1 MRNPAGASS
10 LISFSVIWDWKLRE
24 GSSDEDSL
32 AEVFDDRT
40 ALVPYFTGC
49 LRTLND
55 LDNVAAGYPK
65 LLATTLNHECISK
78 RLKEYKKIMGNSYA
92 GQLKSARFE
101 EALHNSIEAS
111 LRCSSVVPRP
121 IFSQLYLD
129 PDQPPFLPE
138 DVKPKVE
145 ELDKEL
151 VHRYTQNGSL
161 DFSNN
166 QTVNEMEDEEEDEDM
181 SDSSSPP
188 IPYSQKPAPEGSC
201 TTDGFCQAG
210 KDLRLISLCVEQI
223 DIPAG
228 FLLVGAKSP
237 NLPEHILVCAVDKRF
252 LPDDHG
258 KNALLGFSGNC
269 IGCGER
275 GFRYFTEFSNHIN
288 LKLTTQP
295 KKQKHLK
302 YYLVRSSQGVLSKG
316 PLICWKAASLPECRS
331 RQSSA
336 ASHSAKPNSSV
347 SPSTAPES
355 GRANGYK
362 SGFTQTDSSVFSPA
376 KSSSAVNISGTQ
388 DLSRNKNIV
397 KPLALSV
404 QLVGKTFAT
413 APLTL
418 RNCDVANGNS
428 SGGRNNVLSSTFSRP
443 MPHSTSPSPAC
454 FSVDQ
459 ASMSSSGPPKKRHR
473 GWSPGS
479 PVPPPGLVVPVPTI
493 RPLTRT
499 EPLLSVPVPQS
510 MLTGILQPQ
519 PIPAGETVIV
529 PENLLNNSGIRPVI
543 LIGYGTL
550 PYFYGNVGDIVV
562 SPLLVNCY
570 KIPQLE
576 NKDLDLLGLTGGQ
589 LLSVENMILLTIQY
603 LVRLGPD
610 QIPLREEFEQ
620 IMLKAM
626 QEFTLRERSLQMSGQ
641 CISVSP
647 GQLPWLARLITSV
660 SQDLVHVVVTQNSL
674 AEGISETLRSLNEM
688 KHQQRLPD
696 YVVAICAS
704 KNRGN
709 EFCVVVLGQY
719 QSRALAEGMLTTS
732 EFLKEI
738 SYELITGK
746 VSFLASH
753 FKNTSL
759 GDDLDKLLEKMQQQ
773 RGDNVVIP
781 FNGDVSEC
789 VSSQEAATMVSAQ
802 DSDLDIATFQIY
814 QPQLTVA
821 RKLLS
826 QVCAIADSGNQS
838 LDLGHFSK
846 VDFIVI
852 VPRSEV
858 LVQQT
863 LQRIRQSGVLVDL
876 GLEENGTAYQR
887 AEKYVVRLDNEI
899 QTKFEVF
906 MRRVKQNPYTLF
918 VLVHD
923 NAHIDLTSAISS
935 SLSHGEPSH
944 GLADRVINCREVTE
958 AFNLLVLQVSSFP
971 YALQTQ
977 QSRISSSNEVHWIQF
992 DNMEEM
998 GSEEKLYFGL
1008 NEYSKSLQWGITSP
1022 LLRCDENFEK
1032 MVNTLLERYP
1042 RLHSMVIRCY
1052 LLIQQYS
1059 EALMA
1064 LTTMASLRDHSTPE
1078 TLSIMDDLITAP
1090 GKNRNGCGHMLIIR
1104 VPSVQLAML
1113 ARERLQEVR
1122 DKLGLQY
1129 RFEILLGNP
1138 ASEFT
1143 VAKHFVTRLKAWRG
1157 NEQEDWVPRTYQDLE
1172 GLPCI
1177 VILTGKD
1184 TLGETFPRS
1193 LKYCDLRLI
1202 DSSYLTRTALEQEVG
1217 LACCYVSKGAIRG
1230 SIVALD
1236 LSEKEHEKANI
1247 SENDS
1252 DELLIDLE
1260 RPQSNSSA
1268 VTGTSGSIAENGVSS
1283 SSAVDKSQKQPVSL
1297 NFQNVAVS
1305 SVDEGTYPRSTAGET
1320 LKQECDSLGNQMA
1333 SSTTSK
1339 LSSSSVARTFRWPS
1353 QSVKECKTLHAALPR
1368 IVIMS
1373 KAAYCLLGSQKSGH
1387 LPSSSSLLP
1396 HADVSWL
1403 SSLRPLL
1410 PKDMNGEEQSLY
1422 YRQWTTARQHHVD
1435 YNNQSES
1442 AGLRSFHPRRLLL
1455 TGPPQVGKTGSY
1467 LQFLRILFRMLI
1479 RLLEV
1484 DVYDEE
1490 EINANST
1497 ESSEITQSSNDHWPD
1512 VEIFSKIT
1520 FDLSVHDTKYG
1531 SMSPVYT
1538 EQLSRVKQEASKETK
1553 VEEPRKR
1560 ETVSMML
1567 TKYSAYNTFHHCEQ
1581 CHQYMDINPAAQMTD
1596 STLHA
1601 FTFSSSM
1608 LGEEVQLHFI
1618 IPKSKENHF
1627 VFSKQGKH
1635 LESMRLPLVSDKQNL
1650 NAVKSPIFT
1659 PSSGRHEHG
1668 LLNLYHAM
1676 EGISH
1681 LHLLVVKEYEMPLYR
1696 KYWPNHIMLVLPGMF
1711 NNAGVGAAR
1720 FLIKE
1725 LSYHNLELERNR
1737 LEELG
1742 VKRQCVWP
1750 FIVVMDDSCV
1760 LWNIHSVQE
1769 QSSQSMEPG
1778 STSKNVSLKSV
1789 LQHIEATPK
1798 IVHYAIL
1805 GIQKWNSKLN
1815 SRGSK
1820 PPFSRCHV
1828 HDFILLNVDLTQ
1840 NVQYDLNRYFC
1851 EDVDFN
1857 LRTNSS
1863 GLLIC
1868 RFNNFSL
1875 MKKHIQVGGQKD
1887 FAIKPKI
1894 MVSESVAPII
1904 PLQYV
1909 CAPDSEHT
1917 LLAAPAQ
1924 FLLEKFLQHATY
1936 KLFPKAI
1943 HNFKNPVLAID
1954 CYLNIGPEVA
1964 ICYVSSRPHSI
1975 NVNCEGV
1982 YFSGLLLY
1990 LCDSFVGADLLK
2002 KFKFLKGATLCVI
2015 CQDRSSLRQ
2024 TIVRLE
2030 LEDEWQFRLRD
2041 EFQTANCIDDKPLYF
2056 LTGRHI

>member
-1 MRNPAGASS
+1 M
-10 LISFSVIWDWKLRE
+10 
-24 GSSDEDSL
+24 
-32 AEVFDDRT
+32 T
-40 ALVPYFTGC
+40 
-49 LRTLND
+49 
-55 LDNVAAGYPK
+55 
-65 LLATTLNHECISK
+65 
-78 RLKEYKKIMGNSYA
+78 MGNSYA

-111 LRCSSVVPRP
+111 LRCNSVVPRP

-129 PDQPPFLPE
+129 PEQPSF
-138 DVKPKVE
+138 
-145 ELDKEL
+145 
-151 VHRYTQNGSL
+151 SL
-161 DFSNN
+161 EGN
-166 QTVNEMEDEEEDEDM
+166 Q
-181 SDSSSPP
+181 
-188 IPYSQKPAPEGSC
+188 A
-201 TTDGFCQAG
+201 GFCQAG
-210 KDLRLISLCVEQI
+210 KDLRLVSLCMEQI

-269 IGCGER
+269 IGCGEK

-316 PLICWKAASLPECRS
+316 PLICWKGPFSLRASDATSGNNGGRTSVMSSTIS
-331 RQSSA
+331 RPI
-336 ASHSAKPNSSV
+336 SHSV
-347 SPSTAPES
+347 SPGPSCMS
-355 GRANGYK
+355 GE
-362 SGFTQTDSSVFSPA
+362 
-376 KSSSAVNISGTQ
+376 
-388 DLSRNKNIV
+388 
-397 KPLALSV
+397 
-404 QLVGKTFAT
+404 
-413 APLTL
+413 
-418 RNCDVANGNS
+418 
-428 SGGRNNVLSSTFSRP
+428 
-443 MPHSTSPSPAC
+443 
-454 FSVDQ
+454 Q
-459 ASMSSSGPPKKRHR
+459 ASMTSSGPPKKRHR

-479 PVPPPGLVVPVPTI
+479 PVPPPGLVVPVPAI
-493 RPLTRT
+493 RPLPRT
-499 EPLLSVPVPQS
+499 DPVLSVPVPQS

-529 PENLLNNSGIRPVI
+529 PENLLNNSGVRPVI

-576 NKDLDLLGLTGGQ
+576 NKDLDLFGLTGSQ
-589 LLSVENMILLTIQY
+589 LLSVENMIILTIQY

-610 QIPLREEFEQ
+610 KIPLREEFEQ

-626 QEFTLRERSLQMSGQ
+626 QEFTVREQSLQMSPQ
-641 CISVSP
+641 CISLSP
-647 GQLPWLARLITSV
+647 AQLPWLARLIASV
-660 SQDLVHVVVTQNSL
+660 SQDMVHVVVTQNSL
-674 AEGISETLRSLNEM
+674 AEGISETLRSLSEM
-688 KHQQRLPD
+688 KRQQRLPD
-696 YVVAICAS
+696 YVVTICTS
-704 KNRGN
+704 KIRGN

-719 QSRALAEGMLTTS
+719 QSRALAESMLTTS

-759 GDDLDKLLEKMQQQ
+759 GDELDKLLETMQQR

-781 FNGDVSEC
+781 FNGDVNEC
-789 VSSQEAATMVSAQ
+789 ISSQEAAAMVSTQ
-802 DSDLDIATFQIY
+802 ELDLDTETFQIY

-846 VDFIVI
+846 VDFIIV

-863 LQRIRQSGVLVDL
+863 IQRIRQSGVLVDL
-876 GLEENGTAYQR
+876 GLEENGVAYQR

-923 NAHIDLTSAISS
+923 NAHVDLTSAISS

-944 GLADRVINCREVTE
+944 GLADRVINCREVLE

-971 YALQTQ
+971 YALQTL

-992 DNMEEM
+992 SNMEDL
-998 GSEEKLYFGL
+998 SRDEKLYFGL
-1008 NEYSKSLQWGITSP
+1008 NEYGKSLQWGITSP
-1022 LLRCDENFEK
+1022 LLRCDETFEK
-1032 MVNTLLERYP
+1032 MVHTLLERYP

-1052 LLIQQYS
+1052 LLIQQYL

-1078 TLSIMDDLITAP
+1078 TLSIMDDIITSP
-1090 GKNRNGCGHMLIIR
+1090 GKDKSGRGHMLVIR
-1104 VPSVQLAML
+1104 IPSVQLAML
-1113 ARERLQEVR
+1113 AKERLQEAR

-1129 RFEILLGNP
+1129 RFEIILGNP
-1138 ASEFT
+1138 ASELI
-1143 VAKHFVTRLKAWRG
+1143 VAKHFVKRLKAWRG
-1157 NEQEDWVPRTYQDLE
+1157 NDREDWFPHTYQDLE

-1177 VILTGKD
+1177 VVLTGKD
-1184 TLGETFPRS
+1184 PLGETFPRS

-1217 LACCYVSKGAIRG
+1217 MACCYVSKDAIRG
-1230 SIVALD
+1230 PIVALD
-1236 LSEKEHEKANI
+1236 LSEKDQEKACI
-1247 SENDS
+1247 IENDA

-1283 SSAVDKSQKQPVSL
+1283 SSATEKSQKPPGSL
-1297 NFQNVAVS
+1297 SFQNVANS
-1305 SVDEGTYPRSTAGET
+1305 SVDEGFTAGET
-1320 LKQECDSLGNQMA
+1320 LKQECDSLGNQIA

-1339 LSSSSVARTFRWPS
+1339 LSTSSFPISQTFRWPS
-1353 QSVKECKTLHAALPR
+1353 QSMKECRGLHVALPR
-1368 IVIMS
+1368 VVILS
-1373 KAAYCLLGSQKSGH
+1373 KAAYCLLGSQKSGQP
-1387 LPSSSSLLP
+1387 PSSSSLLP
-1396 HADVSWL
+1396 HADVSWT

-1410 PKDMNGEEQSLY
+1410 HKDMTSEEQSLY
-1422 YRQWTTARQHHVD
+1422 YRQWTAARQHHAD
-1435 YNNQSES
+1435 YNNQSETAS
-1442 AGLRSFHPRRLLL
+1442 GRSFHPRRLLL

-1490 EINANST
+1490 AINTNHTKDNEIA
-1497 ESSEITQSSNDHWPD
+1497 QSSTDQWPD
-1512 VEIFSKIT
+1512 VEIISKT
-1520 FDLSVHDTKYG
+1520 PFDLSVHDPKYAF
-1531 SMSPVYT
+1531 MSPVYT
-1538 EQLSRVKQEASKETK
+1538 EQLQEPNKETK
-1553 VEEPRKR
+1553 AEKFRKR
-1560 ETVSMML
+1560 ITVSMML
-1567 TKYSAYNTFHHCEQ
+1567 TKYAAYNTFHHCEQ
-1581 CHQYMDINPAAQMTD
+1581 CHQYMDINPSAQVSD

-1608 LGEEVQLHFI
+1608 LGEEIQLHFI
-1618 IPKSKENHF
+1618 IPKSKESYF

-1635 LESMRLPLVSDKQNL
+1635 LESMRLPLVSDKNL

-1676 EGISH
+1676 EGVNH

-1750 FIVVMDDSCV
+1750 FIVVMDDTCV
-1760 LWNIHSVQE
+1760 LWNSHSIQE
-1769 QSSQSMEPG
+1769 QSSHSTDQG
-1778 STSKNVSLKSV
+1778 TTSKNVSLKSV

-1815 SRGSK
+1815 SRSPK
-1820 PPFSRCHV
+1820 APFSRCHI

-1868 RFNNFSL
+1868 CFNNFSL

-1894 MVSESVAPII
+1894 MVSESLTPIM

-1943 HNFKNPVLAID
+1943 HNFKNPVLVID
-1954 CYLNIGPEVA
+1954 CYLNIGTEVA
-1964 ICYVSSRPHSI
+1964 LCYISSRPHSV

-1982 YFSGLLLY
+1982 FFSGLLLY
-1990 LCDSFVGADLLK
+1990 LCDSFVGADFLK

-2041 EFQTANCIDDKPLYF
+2041 EFQTANSSDDKPLYF

>member
-1 MRNPAGASS
+1 
-10 LISFSVIWDWKLRE
+10 
-24 GSSDEDSL
+24 
-32 AEVFDDRT
+32 
-40 ALVPYFTGC
+40 
-49 LRTLND
+49 
-55 LDNVAAGYPK
+55 
-65 LLATTLNHECISK
+65 
-78 RLKEYKKIMGNSYA
+78 
-92 GQLKSARFE
+92 
-101 EALHNSIEAS
+101 
-111 LRCSSVVPRP
+111 
-121 IFSQLYLD
+121 
-129 PDQPPFLPE
+129 
-138 DVKPKVE
+138 VKPKVE
-145 ELDKEL
+145 DLDKDL

-166 QTVNEMEDEEEDEDM
+166 LTVNEMEDDEDDEEM
-181 SDSSSPP
+181 SDSNSPP

-210 KDLRLISLCVEQI
+210 KDLRLVSLCMEQI

-258 KNALLGFSGNC
+258 KNALLDRIKYMSSARISVKTKKKEEGKEFKNCIYRFSGNC

-302 YYLVRSSQGVLSKG
+302 YYL
-316 PLICWKAASLPECRS
+316 
-331 RQSSA
+331 
-336 ASHSAKPNSSV
+336 
-347 SPSTAPES
+347 
-355 GRANGYK
+355 
-362 SGFTQTDSSVFSPA
+362 
-376 KSSSAVNISGTQ
+376 
-388 DLSRNKNIV
+388 
-397 KPLALSV
+397 SV
-404 QLVGKTFAT
+404 QILRFE
-413 APLTL
+413 LT
-418 RNCDVANGNS
+418 
-428 SGGRNNVLSSTFSRP
+428 TK
-443 MPHSTSPSPAC
+443 C
-454 FSVDQ
+454 F
-459 ASMSSSGPPKKRHR
+459 
-473 GWSPGS
+473 
-479 PVPPPGLVVPVPTI
+479 
-493 RPLTRT
+493 
-499 EPLLSVPVPQS
+499 
-510 MLTGILQPQ
+510 
-519 PIPAGETVIV
+519 
-529 PENLLNNSGIRPVI
+529 
-543 LIGYGTL
+543 
-550 PYFYGNVGDIVV
+550 GNVTTLACDKAIA
-562 SPLLVNCY
+562 
-570 KIPQLE
+570 
-576 NKDLDLLGLTGGQ
+576 TGQ
-589 LLSVENMILLTIQY
+589 
-603 LVRLGPD
+603 
-610 QIPLREEFEQ
+610 
-620 IMLKAM
+620 
-626 QEFTLRERSLQMSGQ
+626 
-641 CISVSP
+641 
-647 GQLPWLARLITSV
+647 
-660 SQDLVHVVVTQNSL
+660 H
-674 AEGISETLRSLNEM
+674 
-688 KHQQRLPD
+688 
-696 YVVAICAS
+696 
-704 KNRGN
+704 
-709 EFCVVVLGQY
+709 
-719 QSRALAEGMLTTS
+719 QSRALAESMLTTS

-753 FKNTSL
+753 FKTTSL
-759 GDDLDKLLEKMQQQ
+759 GDDLDKLLEKMQQR
-773 RGDNVVIP
+773 RGDSVVTP
-781 FNGDVSEC
+781 FNGDLNEC
-789 VSSQEAATMVSAQ
+789 VSPQEAAAMIPTQNLGNVTRGQ
-802 DSDLDIATFQIY
+802 KEETNLDNEPFQIY

-826 QVCAIADSGNQS
+826 QVCAIADSGSQS

-846 VDFIVI
+846 VDFIII

-863 LQRIRQSGVLVDL
+863 LQRIRQSGYLLKRDSQGVLVDL

-923 NAHIDLTSAISS
+923 NSHVELTSVISG
-935 SLSHGEPSH
+935 SLSHGEPGH
-944 GLADRVINCREVTE
+944 GLADRVINCREVLE
-958 AFNLLVLQVSSFP
+958 AFNLLVLQVTSCP
-971 YALQTQ
+971 YTLQTQ
-977 QSRISSSNEVHWIQF
+977 QSRISANNEVHWIQL
-992 DNMEEM
+992 DSTEDM
-998 GSEEKLYFGL
+998 SCKEKLYFGM

-1022 LLRCDENFEK
+1022 LLRCDETFEK

-1042 RLHSMVIRCY
+1042 RLHSMVVRCY

-1078 TLSIMDDLITAP
+1078 TLSIVDDLLSCP
-1090 GKNRNGCGHMLIIR
+1090 GKNKSGRGHMLILR

-1113 ARERLQEVR
+1113 AKERLQEVR

-1129 RFEILLGNP
+1129 RFEIILGNP
-1138 ASEFT
+1138 ASELS
-1143 VAKHFVTRLKAWRG
+1143 VAAHFVARLKTWRG
-1157 NEQEDWVPRTYQDLE
+1157 NEAEEWTPRTYEDLE

-1184 TLGETFPRS
+1184 PLGETFPRS

-1217 LACCYVSKGAIRG
+1217 LACCYVSKEVIRG
-1230 SIVALD
+1230 PTAALD
-1236 LSEKEHEKANI
+1236 LSGKEQERAAVG
-1247 SENDS
+1247 ENGAE
-1252 DELLIDLE
+1252 ELLMDLE

-1268 VTGTSGSIAENGVSS
+1268 VTGTSGSIMENGVSS
-1283 SSAVDKSQKQPVSL
+1283 SSTADKSQKQPLTPSFRSPA
-1297 NFQNVAVS
+1297 N
-1305 SVDEGTYPRSTAGET
+1305 SVGLDEGVSAGLAGAGET
-1320 LKQECDSLGNQMA
+1320 LKQECDSLGPQMA
-1333 SSTTSK
+1333 SSSTTSK
-1339 LSSSSVARTFRWPS
+1339 PSSFSSGPGAPRWPG
-1353 QSVKECKTLHAALPR
+1353 QPGPGFRGAHAALPPV
-1368 IVIMS
+1368 VILS
-1373 KAAYCLLGSQKSGH
+1373 KAAYSLLGSRRGGK
-1387 LPSSSSLLP
+1387 LPASAALLP
-1396 HADVSWL
+1396 HPDVAWASP
-1403 SSLRPLL
+1403 LRPLL
-1410 PKDMNGEEQSLY
+1410 PGHASAEEQSLY
-1422 YRQWTTARQHHVD
+1422 YRRWTAARPHHAD
-1435 YNNQSES
+1435 HGNQADPASG
-1442 AGLRSFHPRRLLL
+1442 ARPCHPRRLLL

-1484 DVYDEE
+1484 DVYDEA
-1490 EINANST
+1490 EINTDHS
-1497 ESSEITQSSNDHWPD
+1497 ESSEVSQSEGEPWPD
-1512 VEIFSKIT
+1512 IESFSKMP
-1520 FDLSVHDTKYG
+1520 FDVSVHDPKY
-1531 SMSPVYT
+1531 SLMSLVYT
-1538 EQLSRVKQEASKETK
+1538 EKLAGVKQEAIKESK

-1560 ETVSMML
+1560 EAVSMML
-1567 TKYSAYNTFHHCEQ
+1567 TKYAAYNTFHHCEQ
-1581 CHQYMDINPAAQMTD
+1581 CHQYMDFTSASQMSD

-1608 LGEEVQLHFI
+1608 LGEEVQLYFI
-1618 IPKSKENHF
+1618 IPKSKESHF
-1627 VFSKQGKH
+1627 IFSKQGKH

-1668 LLNLYHAM
+1668 LLNLFHAM

-1769 QSSQSMEPG
+1769 QSSQPMETG
-1778 STSKNVSLKSV
+1778 VSSKNVSLKSV

-1798 IVHYAIL
+1798 IIHYAIL
-1805 GIQKWNSKLN
+1805 GVQKWSSKLT
-1815 SRGSK
+1815 SQSLK
-1820 PPFSRCHV
+1820 APFSRCHV
-1828 HDFILLNVDLTQ
+1828 HDFILLNIDLTQ
-1840 NVQYDLNRYFC
+1840 NVQYDFNRYFC

-1875 MKKHIQVGGQKD
+1875 MKKHVQVGGQRD
-1887 FAIKPKI
+1887 FVIKPKI
-1894 MVSESVAPII
+1894 MVSESLAPIL

-1924 FLLEKFLQHATY
+1924 FLLEKFLQHASY

-1943 HNFKNPVLAID
+1943 HNFRSPVLAID

-1964 ICYVSSRPHSI
+1964 ICYVSSRPHSS

-1982 YFSGLLLY
+1982 CFSGLLLY

-2041 EFQTANCIDDKPLYF
+2041 EFQTANSADDKPLYF
-2056 LTGRHI
+2056 LTGRHV

>member
-1 MRNPAGASS
+1 
-10 LISFSVIWDWKLRE
+10 
-24 GSSDEDSL
+24 
-32 AEVFDDRT
+32 
-40 ALVPYFTGC
+40 
-49 LRTLND
+49 
-55 LDNVAAGYPK
+55 
-65 LLATTLNHECISK
+65 
-78 RLKEYKKIMGNSYA
+78 MGNSYA
-92 GQLKSARFE
+92 GQLKSAQFE

-129 PDQPPFLPE
+129 PDQHPFSSA

-145 ELDKEL
+145 DLDKDL

-166 QTVNEMEDEEEDEDM
+166 LTVNEMEDDEDDEEM
-181 SDSSSPP
+181 SDSNSPP

-210 KDLRLISLCVEQI
+210 KDLRLVSLCMEQI

-316 PLICWKAASLPECRS
+316 PLICWKECRS

-336 ASHSAKPNSSV
+336 TCHSMKPNSSV
-347 SPSTAPES
+347 LSTVTPEN
-355 GRANGYK
+355 GTTNGYK
-362 SGFTQTDSSVFSPA
+362 SGFIQTDSPILSPA
-376 KSSSAVNISGTQ
+376 NSAINLSGAQ
-388 DLSRNKNIV
+388 DLTRNKNVV
-397 KPLALSV
+397 KPLALSLQV
-404 QLVGKTFAT
+404 VGKTFA
-413 APLTL
+413 A
-418 RNCDVANGNS
+418 DAANGNS
-428 SGGRNNVLSSTFSRP
+428 SHGGKSSASSSTPARP
-443 MPHSTSPSPAC
+443 GNYSLSPRPSYA
-454 FSVDQ
+454 SGDQ
-459 ASMSSSGPPKKRHR
+459 ATMFISGPPKKRHR
-473 GWSPGS
+473 GWYPGS
-479 PVPPPGLVVPVPTI
+479 PVPQPGLVVPVPTV
-493 RPLTRT
+493 RPLSRS
-499 EPLLSVPVPQS
+499 ESLLSAPVPQTP
-510 MLTGILQPQ
+510 LTGILQPR

-529 PENLLNNSGIRPVI
+529 PENLLTNSGVRPVI

-576 NKDLDLLGLTGGQ
+576 NKDLEHLGLTGSQ

-626 QEFTLRERSLQMSGQ
+626 QEFTLRERALQMGAQ
-641 CISVSP
+641 CAPVSP
-647 GQLPWLARLITSV
+647 GQLPWLARLIASV
-660 SQDLVHVVVTQNSL
+660 SQDLVHVIVTQNSL
-674 AEGISETLRSLNEM
+674 AEGISETLRTLSEM
-688 KHQQRLPD
+688 RHYQRLPD

-704 KNRGN
+704 KIRGN
-709 EFCVVVLGQY
+709 EFCVVVLGQH
-719 QSRALAEGMLTTS
+719 QSRALAESMLTTS

-753 FKNTSL
+753 FKTTSL
-759 GDDLDKLLEKMQQQ
+759 GDDLDKLLDKMQQR
-773 RGDNVVIP
+773 RGESVVTP
-781 FNGDVSEC
+781 FNGDLHEC
-789 VSSQEAATMVSAQ
+789 VSAQEAAAMIPTQ
-802 DSDLDIATFQIY
+802 NLDLDIETFQIY

-826 QVCAIADSGNQS
+826 QVCAIADSGSQS

-846 VDFIVI
+846 VDFIII

-923 NAHIDLTSAISS
+923 NSHVELTSVISG

-944 GLADRVINCREVTE
+944 GLADRVINCREVLE

-971 YALQTQ
+971 YTLQTQ
-977 QSRISSSNEVHWIQF
+977 QSRISSSNEVHWIQL
-992 DNMEEM
+992 DNMEDM
-998 GSEEKLYFGL
+998 SCEEKLYFGL

-1022 LLRCDENFEK
+1022 LLRCDETFEK

-1042 RLHSMVIRCY
+1042 RLHSMVVRCY

-1078 TLSIMDDLITAP
+1078 TLSIMDDLISSP
-1090 GKNRNGCGHMLIIR
+1090 GKTRSGRGHMLIIR

-1113 ARERLQEVR
+1113 AKERLQEVR

-1129 RFEILLGNP
+1129 RFEIILGNP
-1138 ASEFT
+1138 ASELS
-1143 VAKHFVTRLKAWRG
+1143 VATHFVARLKTWRG
-1157 NEQEDWVPRTYQDLE
+1157 NEPEEWTPRTYQDLE

-1184 TLGETFPRS
+1184 PLGETFPRS

-1217 LACCYVSKGAIRG
+1217 LACCYVSKEVIRG
-1230 SIVALD
+1230 PAVALD
-1236 LSEKEHEKANI
+1236 LSGKEQERATT

-1268 VTGTSGSIAENGVSS
+1268 VTGTSGSIMENGVSS
-1283 SSAVDKSQKQPVSL
+1283 SSAADRSQKLSL
-1297 NFQNVAVS
+1297 TPSFQSPANS
-1305 SVDEGTYPRSTAGET
+1305 MGLDEGVSAGTGGAGET
-1320 LKQECDSLGNQMA
+1320 LKQECDSLGPQMA

-1339 LSSSSVARTFRWPS
+1339 PSSSSSSSSGPRALSWPG
-1353 QSVKECKTLHAALPR
+1353 QLPQGCRGLHAALPP
-1368 IVIMS
+1368 IVILS
-1373 KAAYCLLGSQKSGH
+1373 KAAYSLLGSQRGGK
-1387 LPSSSSLLP
+1387 PPASSSLLP
-1396 HADVSWL
+1396 HADVAWV

-1410 PKDMNGEEQSLY
+1410 HKDMSSEEQSLY
-1422 YRQWTTARQHHVD
+1422 YRQWTSARQHHAD
-1435 YNNQSES
+1435 FSNQPDPASG
-1442 AGLRSFHPRRLLL
+1442 ARACHPRRLLL

-1484 DVYDEE
+1484 DVYDEG
-1490 EINANST
+1490 EINADH
-1497 ESSEITQSSNDHWPD
+1497 SECSGVSQAEGEPWPD
-1512 VEIFSKIT
+1512 IESFSKMP
-1520 FDLSVHDTKYG
+1520 FDVSVHDPKY
-1531 SMSPVYT
+1531 SLMSLVYT
-1538 EQLSRVKQEASKETK
+1538 EKLAGVKQEAIKDSK

-1560 ETVSMML
+1560 GTVSMML
-1567 TKYSAYNTFHHCEQ
+1567 TKYAAYNTFHHCEQ
-1581 CHQYMDINPAAQMTD
+1581 CHQYMDCTSASQMSD

-1608 LGEEVQLHFI
+1608 LGEEVQLYFI
-1618 IPKSKENHF
+1618 IPKSKESHF

-1668 LLNLYHAM
+1668 LLNLFHAM

-1760 LWNIHSVQE
+1760 LWNIHSVQD
-1769 QSSQSMEPG
+1769 QTSQPMEAG
-1778 STSKNVSLKSV
+1778 VSSKNVSLKSV

-1798 IVHYAIL
+1798 IIHYAIL
-1805 GIQKWNSKLN
+1805 GIQKWSSKLT
-1815 SRGSK
+1815 SQSLK
-1820 PPFSRCHV
+1820 APFSRCHV
-1828 HDFILLNVDLTQ
+1828 HDFILLNIDLTQ
-1840 NVQYDLNRYFC
+1840 NVQYDFNRYFC

-1875 MKKHIQVGGQKD
+1875 MKKHVQVGGQRD
-1887 FAIKPKI
+1887 FIIKPKI
-1894 MVSESVAPII
+1894 MVSESLAPIL

-1924 FLLEKFLQHATY
+1924 FLLEKFLQHASY

-1943 HNFKNPVLAID
+1943 HNFKSPVLAID

-1964 ICYVSSRPHSI
+1964 ICYISSRPHSS

-1982 YFSGLLLY
+1982 FFSGLLLY

-2041 EFQTANCIDDKPLYF
+2041 EFQTANSSDDKPLYF
-2056 LTGRHI
+2056 LTGRHV

>member
-1 MRNPAGASS
+1 
-10 LISFSVIWDWKLRE
+10 
-24 GSSDEDSL
+24 
-32 AEVFDDRT
+32 
-40 ALVPYFTGC
+40 
-49 LRTLND
+49 
-55 LDNVAAGYPK
+55 
-65 LLATTLNHECISK
+65 
-78 RLKEYKKIMGNSYA
+78 MGNSYA

-129 PDQPPFLPE
+129 PDQHPFSSA

-145 ELDKEL
+145 DLDKDL

-166 QTVNEMEDEEEDEDM
+166 LTANEMEDDEDDEEM
-181 SDSSSPP
+181 SDSNSPP

-210 KDLRLISLCVEQI
+210 KDLRLVSLCMEQI

-316 PLICWKAASLPECRS
+316 PLICWKECRS

-336 ASHSAKPNSSV
+336 SCHSTKPNSSV
-347 SPSTAPES
+347 SSTVTPEN
-355 GRANGYK
+355 GTTNGYK
-362 SGFTQTDSSVFSPA
+362 SGFTQTDSPILSPA
-376 KSSSAVNISGTQ
+376 NSAINLSGAQ
-388 DLSRNKNIV
+388 DLTRNKNDV
-397 KPLALSV
+397 KPLALSLQV
-404 QLVGKTFAT
+404 VGKTFA
-413 APLTL
+413 A
-418 RNCDVANGNS
+418 DAANGNS
-428 SGGRNNVLSSTFSRP
+428 SHGGKSSTSSSMPARP
-443 MPHSTSPSPAC
+443 GNYSLSPRPSYA
-454 FSVDQ
+454 SGDQ
-459 ASMSSSGPPKKRHR
+459 ATMFTSGPPKKRHR
-473 GWSPGS
+473 GWYPGS
-479 PVPPPGLVVPVPTI
+479 PVPQPGLVVPVPTV
-493 RPLTRT
+493 RPLSRN
-499 EPLLSVPVPQS
+499 EPLLSAPVPQTP
-510 MLTGILQPQ
+510 LTGILQPR

-529 PENLLNNSGIRPVI
+529 PENLLSNSGVRPVI

-576 NKDLDLLGLTGGQ
+576 NKDLEQLGLTGSQ

-626 QEFTLRERSLQMSGQ
+626 QEFTLRERALQIGAP
-641 CISVSP
+641 CTPVSP
-647 GQLPWLARLITSV
+647 GQLPWLARLIASV
-660 SQDLVHVVVTQNSL
+660 SQDLVHVIVTQNSL
-674 AEGISETLRSLNEM
+674 AEGISETLRALSEM
-688 KHQQRLPD
+688 RHYQRLPD

-704 KNRGN
+704 KIRGN
-709 EFCVVVLGQY
+709 EFCVVVLGQH
-719 QSRALAEGMLTTS
+719 QSRALAESMLTTS

-753 FKNTSL
+753 FKTTSL
-759 GDDLDKLLEKMQQQ
+759 GDDLDKLLEKMQQR
-773 RGDNVVIP
+773 RGDSVVTP
-781 FNGDVSEC
+781 FNGDLNEC
-789 VSSQEAATMVSAQ
+789 VSPEEAAAMVPTQ
-802 DSDLDIATFQIY
+802 NLDLENETFQIY

-826 QVCAIADSGNQS
+826 QVCAIADSGSQS

-846 VDFIVI
+846 VDFIII

-876 GLEENGTAYQR
+876 GLEENAHQR

-923 NAHIDLTSAISS
+923 NSHVELTSVISG

-944 GLADRVINCREVTE
+944 GLADRVINCREVLE

-971 YALQTQ
+971 YTLQTQ
-977 QSRISSSNEVHWIQF
+977 QSRISSSNEVHWIQL
-992 DNMEEM
+992 DTLEDV
-998 GSEEKLYFGL
+998 GCEEKLYFGL
-1008 NEYSKSLQWGITSP
+1008 NEYSKSLQWGVTSP
-1022 LLRCDENFEK
+1022 LLRCDETFEK

-1042 RLHSMVIRCY
+1042 RLHSMVVRCY

-1078 TLSIMDDLITAP
+1078 TLSIMDDLISSP
-1090 GKNRNGCGHMLIIR
+1090 GKNKSGRGHMLIIR

-1113 ARERLQEVR
+1113 AKERLQEVR

-1129 RFEILLGNP
+1129 RFEIILGNP
-1138 ASEFT
+1138 ASELN
-1143 VAKHFVTRLKAWRG
+1143 VATHFVARLKTWRG
-1157 NEQEDWVPRTYQDLE
+1157 NEPEEWIPRTYQDLE

-1184 TLGETFPRS
+1184 PLGETFPRS

-1217 LACCYVSKGAIRG
+1217 LACCYVSKEVIRG
-1230 SIVALD
+1230 PTVALD
-1236 LSEKEHEKANI
+1236 LSGKEQERAI
-1247 SENDS
+1247 VSENDS

-1268 VTGTSGSIAENGVSS
+1268 VTGTSGSIMENGVSS
-1283 SSAVDKSQKQPVSL
+1283 SSTADRSQKQSL
-1297 NFQNVAVS
+1297 TPSFQSPAT
-1305 SVDEGTYPRSTAGET
+1305 SVGLDEGVSAGIAGAGET
-1320 LKQECDSLGNQMA
+1320 LKQECDSLGPQMA

-1339 LSSSSVARTFRWPS
+1339 PSSSSSGPRTLPWPRHP
-1353 QSVKECKTLHAALPR
+1353 VRGCRGLHTALPP
-1368 IVIMS
+1368 IVILS
-1373 KAAYCLLGSQKSGH
+1373 KAAYSLLGSQKGGK

-1396 HADVSWL
+1396 HADVAWV
-1403 SSLRPLL
+1403 SSLRPFLH
-1410 PKDMNGEEQSLY
+1410 KDMSSEEQSLY
-1422 YRQWTTARQHHVD
+1422 YRQWTSARQHHAD
-1435 YNNQSES
+1435 HSNQPDPASG
-1442 AGLRSFHPRRLLL
+1442 ARTFHPRRLLL

-1490 EINANST
+1490 EINT
-1497 ESSEITQSSNDHWPD
+1497 DHGESSEVSQSEGEPWPD
-1512 VEIFSKIT
+1512 IESFSKMP
-1520 FDLSVHDTKYG
+1520 FDVSVHDPKY
-1531 SMSPVYT
+1531 SLMSLVYT
-1538 EQLSRVKQEASKETK
+1538 EKLAGVKQEVIKEYK
-1553 VEEPRKR
+1553 VEEPKKR

-1567 TKYSAYNTFHHCEQ
+1567 TKYAAYNTFHHCEQ
-1581 CHQYMDINPAAQMTD
+1581 CHQYMDFTSASQMSD

-1608 LGEEVQLHFI
+1608 LGEEVQLYFI
-1618 IPKSKENHF
+1618 IPKSKESHF

-1635 LESMRLPLVSDKQNL
+1635 LESMRLPLVSDKNL

-1668 LLNLYHAM
+1668 LLNLFHAM

-1769 QSSQSMEPG
+1769 QTSQTMEAG
-1778 STSKNVSLKSV
+1778 ISSKNVSLKSV

-1798 IVHYAIL
+1798 IIHYAIL
-1805 GIQKWNSKLN
+1805 GIRKWSSKLT
-1815 SRGSK
+1815 SQSLK
-1820 PPFSRCHV
+1820 APFSRCHV
-1828 HDFILLNVDLTQ
+1828 HDFILLNIDLTQ
-1840 NVQYDLNRYFC
+1840 NVQYDFNRYFC

-1875 MKKHIQVGGQKD
+1875 MKKHVQVGGQRD
-1887 FAIKPKI
+1887 FIIKPKI
-1894 MVSESVAPII
+1894 MVSESFTPIL
-1904 PLQYV
+1904 PLQYI

-1924 FLLEKFLQHATY
+1924 FLLEKFLQHASY

-1943 HNFKNPVLAID
+1943 HNFKSPVLAID

-1964 ICYVSSRPHSI
+1964 ICYISSRPHSS

-1982 YFSGLLLY
+1982 FFSGLLLY

-2041 EFQTANCIDDKPLYF
+2041 EFQTANSSDDKPLYF
-2056 LTGRHI
+2056 LTGRHV

>member
-1 MRNPAGASS
+1 
-10 LISFSVIWDWKLRE
+10 
-24 GSSDEDSL
+24 
-32 AEVFDDRT
+32 
-40 ALVPYFTGC
+40 
-49 LRTLND
+49 
-55 LDNVAAGYPK
+55 
-65 LLATTLNHECISK
+65 
-78 RLKEYKKIMGNSYA
+78 MGNSYA

-129 PDQPPFLPE
+129 PDQHPFSSA

-145 ELDKEL
+145 DLDKDL

-161 DFSNN
+161 DFSNSL
-166 QTVNEMEDEEEDEDM
+166 TVNEMEDDEDDEEM
-181 SDSSSPP
+181 SDSNSPP

-210 KDLRLISLCVEQI
+210 KDLRLVSLCMEQI

-252 LPDDHG
+252 LPDDNG

-316 PLICWKAASLPECRS
+316 PLICWKECRS

-336 ASHSAKPNSSV
+336 SCQTIKPSSSV
-347 SPSTAPES
+347 SSTVTPEN
-355 GRANGYK
+355 GTTNGYK
-362 SGFTQTDSSVFSPA
+362 AGFTQTD
-376 KSSSAVNISGTQ
+376 G
-388 DLSRNKNIV
+388 
-397 KPLALSV
+397 
-404 QLVGKTFAT
+404 
-413 APLTL
+413 
-418 RNCDVANGNS
+418 ANGNS
-428 SGGRNNVLSSTFSRP
+428 SHGGKGSASSSTPAHPGNYSLSPRP
-443 MPHSTSPSPAC
+443 SYASG
-454 FSVDQ
+454 DQ
-459 ASMSSSGPPKKRHR
+459 ATMFISGPPKKRHR
-473 GWSPGS
+473 GWYPGS
-479 PVPPPGLVVPVPTI
+479 PLPQPGLVVPVPTV
-493 RPLTRT
+493 RPLSRT
-499 EPLLSVPVPQS
+499 ESPLSAPVPQTP
-510 MLTGILQPQ
+510 LTGILQPR

-529 PENLLNNSGIRPVI
+529 PENLLSNSGVRPVI

-550 PYFYGNVGDIVV
+550 PYFYGNVSDIVV

-576 NKDLDLLGLTGGQ
+576 NKDLEQLGLTGSQ
-589 LLSVENMILLTIQY
+589 YLSVENMILLTIQY
-603 LVRLGPD
+603 LVRLGP
-610 QIPLREEFEQ
+610 
-620 IMLKAM
+620 
-626 QEFTLRERSLQMSGQ
+626 
-641 CISVSP
+641 
-647 GQLPWLARLITSV
+647 
-660 SQDLVHVVVTQNSL
+660 H
-674 AEGISETLRSLNEM
+674 
-688 KHQQRLPD
+688 
-696 YVVAICAS
+696 
-704 KNRGN
+704 
-709 EFCVVVLGQY
+709 
-719 QSRALAEGMLTTS
+719 QSRALAESMLTTS

-753 FKNTSL
+753 FKTTSL
-759 GDDLDKLLEKMQQQ
+759 GDDLDKLLEKMQQR
-773 RGDNVVIP
+773 RGDSVVIP
-781 FNGDVSEC
+781 FNGDLNEC
-789 VSSQEAATMVSAQ
+789 MSPQEAAAMMPTQ
-802 DSDLDIATFQIY
+802 NLDLDSENFQIY

-826 QVCAIADSGNQS
+826 QVCAIADSGSQS

-846 VDFIVI
+846 VDFIII

-876 GLEENGTAYQR
+876 GLEENGTAHQR

-923 NAHIDLTSAISS
+923 NSHVELTSVISG

-944 GLADRVINCREVTE
+944 GLADRVINCREVLE

-971 YALQTQ
+971 YTLQTQ
-977 QSRISSSNEVHWIQF
+977 QSRISSNNEVHWIQL
-992 DNMEEM
+992 DTGEDM
-998 GSEEKLYFGL
+998 GCEEKLYFGL

-1022 LLRCDENFEK
+1022 LLRCDETFEK

-1042 RLHSMVIRCY
+1042 RLHSMVVRCY

-1078 TLSIMDDLITAP
+1078 TLSIMDDLISSP
-1090 GKNRNGCGHMLIIR
+1090 GRNKSGRGHMLIIR

-1113 ARERLQEVR
+1113 AKERLQEVR

-1129 RFEILLGNP
+1129 RFEIILGNP
-1138 ASEFT
+1138 ASELS
-1143 VAKHFVTRLKAWRG
+1143 VATHFVARLKTWRG
-1157 NEQEDWVPRTYQDLE
+1157 NEPEEWIPRTYQDLD

-1184 TLGETFPRS
+1184 PLGETFPRS

-1217 LACCYVSKGAIRG
+1217 LACCYVSKEVIWGPT
-1230 SIVALD
+1230 VALD
-1236 LSEKEHEKANI
+1236 LSGKEQERAAV

-1268 VTGTSGSIAENGVSS
+1268 VTGTSGSIMENGVSS
-1283 SSAVDKSQKQPVSL
+1283 SSTADKSKKQPLTPSFQSPATSL
-1297 NFQNVAVS
+1297 GM
-1305 SVDEGTYPRSTAGET
+1305 DEGVSASTPGTGAGET
-1320 LKQECDSLGNQMA
+1320 LKQECDSLGPQMA
-1333 SSTTSK
+1333 SSTISK
-1339 LSSSSVARTFRWPS
+1339 PSSSSSGPRTLPWLGQPIRGYRGP
-1353 QSVKECKTLHAALPR
+1353 QTALPPV
-1368 IVIMS
+1368 VILS
-1373 KAAYCLLGSQKSGH
+1373 KAAYSLLGSQKSGK

-1396 HADVSWL
+1396 HADVAWV

-1410 PKDMNGEEQSLY
+1410 NKDMSSEEQSLY
-1422 YRQWTTARQHHVD
+1422 YRQWTSARQHHAD
-1435 YNNQSES
+1435 YSNQPDPAS
-1442 AGLRSFHPRRLLL
+1442 GTRTFHPRRLLL
-1455 TGPPQVGKTGSY
+1455 TGPPKVGKTGSY

-1490 EINANST
+1490 EINTDHSEST
-1497 ESSEITQSSNDHWPD
+1497 EVSQSEGEPWPD
-1512 VEIFSKIT
+1512 IESFSKMP
-1520 FDLSVHDTKYG
+1520 FDVSVHDPKY
-1531 SMSPVYT
+1531 SFMSLVYT
-1538 EQLSRVKQEASKETK
+1538 EKLAGVKQEVIKESK

-1560 ETVSMML
+1560 ETVSIML
-1567 TKYSAYNTFHHCEQ
+1567 TKYAAYNTFHHCEQ
-1581 CHQYMDINPAAQMTD
+1581 CRQYMDFTSASQMSD

-1608 LGEEVQLHFI
+1608 LGEEVQLYFI
-1618 IPKSKENHF
+1618 IPKSKESHF

-1635 LESMRLPLVSDKQNL
+1635 LESMRLPLVSDKNL

-1668 LLNLYHAM
+1668 LLNLFHAM
-1676 EGISH
+1676 EGINH

-1742 VKRQCVWP
+1742 IKRQCVWP
-1750 FIVVMDDSCV
+1750 FIVMMDDSCV

-1769 QSSQSMEPG
+1769 PSSQPMEVG
-1778 STSKNVSLKSV
+1778 VSSKNVSLKTV

-1805 GIQKWNSKLN
+1805 GIQKWSSKLT
-1815 SRGSK
+1815 SQSLK
-1820 PPFSRCHV
+1820 APFSRCHV
-1828 HDFILLNVDLTQ
+1828 HDFLLLNIDLTQ
-1840 NVQYDLNRYFC
+1840 NVQYDFNRYFC

-1875 MKKHIQVGGQKD
+1875 MKKHVQVGGQRD
-1887 FAIKPKI
+1887 FIIKPKI
-1894 MVSESVAPII
+1894 VVSENLAPIL
-1904 PLQYV
+1904 PLQYI

-1924 FLLEKFLQHATY
+1924 FLLEKFLQHASY

-1943 HNFKNPVLAID
+1943 RNFKSPVLAID

-1964 ICYVSSRPHSI
+1964 ICYISSRPHSS

-1982 YFSGLLLY
+1982 FFSGLLLY

-2002 KFKFLKGATLCVI
+2002 NFKFLKGATLCVI

-2041 EFQTANCIDDKPLYF
+2041 EFQTANSSDDKPLYF
-2056 LTGRHI
+2056 LTGRHV

>member
-1 MRNPAGASS
+1 
-10 LISFSVIWDWKLRE
+10 
-24 GSSDEDSL
+24 
-32 AEVFDDRT
+32 
-40 ALVPYFTGC
+40 
-49 LRTLND
+49 
-55 LDNVAAGYPK
+55 
-65 LLATTLNHECISK
+65 
-78 RLKEYKKIMGNSYA
+78 MGNSYA

-111 LRCSSVVPRP
+111 LRCNTVVPRP

-129 PDQPPFLPE
+129 PDQPPISPE
-138 DVKPKVE
+138 GNQANVKPKVE

-151 VHRYTQNGSL
+151 MHRYTQNGSL
-161 DFSNN
+161 DFSTS
-166 QTVNEMEDEEEDEDM
+166 QTINEMDEDEDEEDM
-181 SDSSSPP
+181 SDSNSPP
-188 IPYSQKPAPEGSC
+188 IPYAQKPAPEGSC

-210 KDLRLISLCVEQI
+210 KDLRLVSLCMEQI

-302 YYLVRSSQGVLSKG
+302 YYLVRTSQGVLSKG
-316 PLICWKAASLPECRS
+316 PLICWKECRS

-336 ASHSAKPNSSV
+336 TSHSAKPSSSA
-347 SPSTAPES
+347 SPSLTPES
-355 GRANGYK
+355 GAANGYK
-362 SGFTQTDSSVFSPA
+362 PGFTQT
-376 KSSSAVNISGTQ
+376 
-388 DLSRNKNIV
+388 
-397 KPLALSV
+397 
-404 QLVGKTFAT
+404 
-413 APLTL
+413 APLSL
-418 RNCDVANGNS
+418 RASDVASGNN
-428 SGGRNNVLSSTFSRP
+428 SGGRLNVMSSTIARP
-443 MPHSTSPSPAC
+443 VPHSMSPGPSCVAGE
-454 FSVDQ
+454 Q

-473 GWSPGS
+473 GWPPGS
-479 PVPPPGLVVPVPTI
+479 PVPPPGLVVPVPAI
-493 RPLTRT
+493 RPLPRA

-529 PENLLNNSGIRPVI
+529 PENLLNNSGVRPVI

-576 NKDLDLLGLTGGQ
+576 SKDLDLFGLTGSQ
-589 LLSVENMILLTIQY
+589 LLTVENMIVLTIQY

-610 QIPLREEFEQ
+610 KIPLREEFEQ

-626 QEFTLRERSLQMSGQ
+626 QEFTLREQSLQMSSQ
-641 CISVSP
+641 CFSLSP
-647 GQLPWLARLITSV
+647 TQLPWLARLIASV
-660 SQDLVHVVVTQNSL
+660 SQDMVHVVVSQNSL
-674 AEGISETLRSLNEM
+674 AEGISETLRSLSEM
-688 KHQQRLPD
+688 KCQQRLPD
-696 YVVAICAS
+696 YVVAICTS
-704 KNRGN
+704 KIRGN
-709 EFCVVVLGQY
+709 EFCVVVLGQH
-719 QSRALAEGMLTTS
+719 QSRALAESMLTTS

-759 GDDLDKLLEKMQQQ
+759 GDELDKLLETMQQK
-773 RGDNVVIP
+773 RGDNVIIP
-781 FNGDVSEC
+781 FNGDVNEC
-789 VSSQEAATMVSAQ
+789 VSSQEAAAMIYTQ
-802 DSDLDIATFQIY
+802 ELDLDTETFQIY
-814 QPQLTVA
+814 QPQLTIA

-846 VDFIVI
+846 VDFIVV

-863 LQRIRQSGVLVDL
+863 IQRIRQSGVLVDL
-876 GLEENGTAYQR
+876 GLEENGAAYQR

-899 QTKFEVF
+899 QTKFDVF

-923 NAHIDLTSAISS
+923 NAHVDLTSAISS
-935 SLSHGEPSH
+935 SLSHGEPSY
-944 GLADRVINCREVTE
+944 GFADRVINCREVLE

-971 YALQTQ
+971 YGLQTI
-977 QSRISSSNEVHWIQF
+977 QSRISSANEVHWIQF
-992 DNMEEM
+992 GNMEEL
-998 GSEEKLYFGL
+998 SQDEKLYFGL

-1022 LLRCDENFEK
+1022 LLRCDETFEK

-1052 LLIQQYS
+1052 LLIQQYL

-1064 LTTMASLRDHSTPE
+1064 LTTMASLRNHSTPE
-1078 TLSIMDDLITAP
+1078 ILSIMDDIITTP
-1090 GKNRNGCGHMLIIR
+1090 GKDKNGRGHMLVIR
-1104 VPSVQLAML
+1104 IPSVQLAML
-1113 ARERLQEVR
+1113 AKERLQEAR

-1129 RFEILLGNP
+1129 RFEIVLGNP
-1138 ASEFT
+1138 ASELT
-1143 VAKHFVTRLKAWRG
+1143 IAKHFVKRLKAWRG
-1157 NEQEDWVPRTYQDLE
+1157 NEQDDWFPHTYQDLE

-1177 VILTGKD
+1177 VVLSGKD
-1184 TLGETFPRS
+1184 PLGETFPRS

-1217 LACCYVSKGAIRG
+1217 LACCYVSKEAIRG
-1230 SIVALD
+1230 PIVALD
-1236 LSEKEHEKANI
+1236 LSEKAQEKANVG
-1247 SENDS
+1247 ENDA
-1252 DELLIDLE
+1252 DELSIDLE
-1260 RPQSNSSA
+1260 RPHSNSSA
-1268 VTGTSGSIAENGVSS
+1268 VTGTSGSVAENGVSS
-1283 SSAVDKSQKQPVSL
+1283 SSATDKSQKPPSSL
-1297 NFQNVAVS
+1297 NFQNVANS
-1305 SVDEGTYPRSTAGET
+1305 SVNEAFAAGET
-1320 LKQECDSLGNQMA
+1320 LKQECDSLGNQIA

-1339 LSSSSVARTFRWPS
+1339 LSAASSSVSQTFRWSS
-1353 QSVKECKTLHAALPR
+1353 QTMKEHNALRVALPR
-1368 IVIMS
+1368 IVILS
-1373 KAAYCLLGSQKSGH
+1373 KAAYCLLGPQKSGH
-1387 LPSSSSLLP
+1387 PPFSSSLLP
-1396 HADVSWL
+1396 HADVSWV
-1403 SSLRPLL
+1403 SSLRPVLH
-1410 PKDMNGEEQSLY
+1410 KDMSSEEQSLY
-1422 YRQWTTARQHHVD
+1422 YRQWTAARQHHAD
-1435 YNNQSES
+1435 YSNHNETT
-1442 AGLRSFHPRRLLL
+1442 GIRSFHPRRLLL

-1490 EINANST
+1490 DINISHVDDKEVA
-1497 ESSEITQSSNDHWPD
+1497 QSSNDQWPD
-1512 VEIFSKIT
+1512 VEIISKMT
-1520 FDLSVHDTKYG
+1520 FDLSVHDPKYIF
-1531 SMSPVYT
+1531 MSPVYT
-1538 EQLSRVKQEASKETK
+1538 EQLQKIKQEPSKEIK
-1553 VEEPRKR
+1553 AEEPRKR
-1560 ETVSMML
+1560 NTVSMML
-1567 TKYSAYNTFHHCEQ
+1567 TKYAAYNTFHHCEQ
-1581 CHQYMDINPAAQMTD
+1581 CHQYMDINTSALMSD

-1608 LGEEVQLHFI
+1608 LGEEIQLHFI
-1618 IPKSKENHF
+1618 IPKSKESYF

-1635 LESMRLPLVSDKQNL
+1635 LESMRLPLVSDKNV

-1676 EGISH
+1676 EGINH

-1760 LWNIHSVQE
+1760 LWNSHGVQE
-1769 QSSQSMEPG
+1769 QSSQSMDEG

-1815 SRGSK
+1815 SK
-1820 PPFSRCHV
+1820 PPKAPFSRCHI
-1828 HDFILLNVDLTQ
+1828 HDFILLNIDLTQ

-1868 RFNNFSL
+1868 CFNNFSL

-1887 FAIKPKI
+1887 FDIKPKV
-1894 MVSESVAPII
+1894 MVSESLTPIM

-1924 FLLEKFLQHATY
+1924 FLLERFLQHATY

-1943 HNFKNPVLAID
+1943 HNFKNPVLAVD
-1954 CYLNIGPEVA
+1954 CYLNIGPQVA
-1964 ICYVSSRPHSI
+1964 LCYVSSRPHSV
-1975 NVNCEGV
+1975 NVNYEGV
-1982 YFSGLLLY
+1982 FFSGLLLY
-1990 LCDSFVGADLLK
+1990 LCDSFVGADFLK

-2041 EFQTANCIDDKPLYF
+2041 EFQTANSSDDKPLYF

>member
-1 MRNPAGASS
+1 
-10 LISFSVIWDWKLRE
+10 
-24 GSSDEDSL
+24 
-32 AEVFDDRT
+32 
-40 ALVPYFTGC
+40 
-49 LRTLND
+49 
-55 LDNVAAGYPK
+55 
-65 LLATTLNHECISK
+65 
-78 RLKEYKKIMGNSYA
+78 MGNSYA

-121 IFSQLYLD
+121 VFSQLYLD
-129 PDQPPFLPE
+129 PDQHPFTSS

-145 ELDKEL
+145 DLDKDL
-151 VHRYTQNGSL
+151 VQRYTQNGSL

-166 QTVNEMEDEEEDEDM
+166 VAINEMEDDEDDEEM
-181 SDSSSPP
+181 SDSNSPP

-210 KDLRLISLCVEQI
+210 KDLRLVSLCTEQI

-302 YYLVRSSQGVLSKG
+302 YYLVRTSQGVLSKG
-316 PLICWKAASLPECRS
+316 PLICWKECRS

-336 ASHSAKPNSSV
+336 ICHSVKPNSSV
-347 SPSTAPES
+347 SSTVAPEN
-355 GRANGYK
+355 GTTNGYK
-362 SGFTQTDSSVFSPA
+362 TGFTQIDTANGTSSHGG
-376 KSSSAVNISGTQ
+376 KSSAS
-388 DLSRNKNIV
+388 
-397 KPLALSV
+397 
-404 QLVGKTFAT
+404 
-413 APLTL
+413 
-418 RNCDVANGNS
+418 
-428 SGGRNNVLSSTFSRP
+428 SSTPSRP
-443 MPHSTSPSPAC
+443 GNYSLSPRPSYTSI
-454 FSVDQ
+454 DQ
-459 ASMSSSGPPKKRHR
+459 ANMFISGPPKKRHR
-473 GWSPGS
+473 GWYPGS
-479 PVPPPGLVVPVPTI
+479 PGPQPGLVVPVPTV
-493 RPLTRT
+493 RPLSRT
-499 EPLLSVPVPQS
+499 EPLLSTPVPQTP
-510 MLTGILQPQ
+510 LTGILQPR

-529 PENLLNNSGIRPVI
+529 PENLLSNSGVRPVI

-576 NKDLDLLGLTGGQ
+576 NKDLEQLGLTSTQ

-626 QEFTLRERSLQMSGQ
+626 QEFTLRERALQIGAP
-641 CISVSP
+641 CIPVSP
-647 GQLPWLARLITSV
+647 GQLPWLARLIASV
-660 SQDLVHVVVTQNSL
+660 SQDLVHVIVTQNSL
-674 AEGISETLRSLNEM
+674 AEGISETLRILSEM
-688 KHQQRLPD
+688 KHYQRLPD
-696 YVVAICAS
+696 YVVTICAS
-704 KNRGN
+704 KVRGN
-709 EFCVVVLGQY
+709 EFCVVVLGQH
-719 QSRALAEGMLTTS
+719 QSRALAESMLTTS

-753 FKNTSL
+753 FKTTSL
-759 GDDLDKLLEKMQQQ
+759 GDDLDKLLEKMQQR
-773 RGDNVVIP
+773 RGDSVVTP
-781 FNGDVSEC
+781 FNGDLSEC
-789 VSSQEAATMVSAQ
+789 VSPQEAAAMIPTQ
-802 DSDLDIATFQIY
+802 NLDLDNETFQIY

-826 QVCAIADSGNQS
+826 QVCAIADSGSQS

-846 VDFIVI
+846 VDFIII

-863 LQRIRQSGVLVDL
+863 LQRVRQSGVLVDL
-876 GLEENGTAYQR
+876 GLEENGTAHQR

-899 QTKFEVF
+899 QSKFEVF

-923 NAHIDLTSAISS
+923 NSHVELTSVISG

-944 GLADRVINCREVTE
+944 GLADRVINCREVLE

-971 YALQTQ
+971 YTLQTQ
-977 QSRISSSNEVHWIQF
+977 QSRINSNNEVHWIQL
-992 DNMEEM
+992 DTVEDV
-998 GSEEKLYFGL
+998 GCEKLYFGL

-1022 LLRCDENFEK
+1022 LLRCDEAFEK

-1042 RLHSMVIRCY
+1042 RLHSMVVRCY

-1078 TLSIMDDLITAP
+1078 TLSIMDDLISSP
-1090 GKNRNGCGHMLIIR
+1090 GKNKSGRGHMLIIR

-1113 ARERLQEVR
+1113 AKEQLQEVR

-1129 RFEILLGNP
+1129 RFEIILGNP
-1138 ASEFT
+1138 ASELS
-1143 VAKHFVTRLKAWRG
+1143 VATHFVARLKTWRG
-1157 NEQEDWVPRTYQDLE
+1157 NEQEEWIPRTYQDLD

-1184 TLGETFPRS
+1184 PLGETFPRS

-1217 LACCYVSKGAIRG
+1217 LACCYVSKEVIRG
-1230 SIVALD
+1230 PAAALD
-1236 LSEKEHEKANI
+1236 LSGKETERVPA

-1252 DELLIDLE
+1252 EELLIDLE

-1268 VTGTSGSIAENGVSS
+1268 VTGTSGSIMENGVSS
-1283 SSAVDKSQKQPVSL
+1283 SSTADKSQKQSL
-1297 NFQNVAVS
+1297 TPSFQS
-1305 SVDEGTYPRSTAGET
+1305 PTTSVGLDEGVSASTAVAGET
-1320 LKQECDSLGNQMA
+1320 LKQECDSLGPPMA

-1339 LSSSSVARTFRWPS
+1339 PSSSSSLGAQSLVWPGQAPRGCGGLHTTLPPVVILS
-1353 QSVKECKTLHAALPR
+1353 Q
-1368 IVIMS
+1368 
-1373 KAAYCLLGSQKSGH
+1373 AAYSLLGSQKSSK

-1396 HADVSWL
+1396 HADVAWV
-1403 SSLRPLL
+1403 SSLRPGLH
-1410 PKDMNGEEQSLY
+1410 KDMSSEEQSLY
-1422 YRQWTTARQHHVD
+1422 YRQWTSARQHHAD
-1435 YNNQSES
+1435 YSNQPDPGS
-1442 AGLRSFHPRRLLL
+1442 GVRTFHPRRLLL

-1490 EINANST
+1490 EINTDHS
-1497 ESSEITQSSNDHWPD
+1497 ESSEVSQSEGEPWPD
-1512 VEIFSKIT
+1512 IESFSKMP
-1520 FDLSVHDTKYG
+1520 FDISVHDPKY
-1531 SMSPVYT
+1531 SLMSLVYT
-1538 EQLSRVKQEASKETK
+1538 EKLAGVKQEVIKECK
-1553 VEEPRKR
+1553 GESQKR

-1567 TKYSAYNTFHHCEQ
+1567 TKYAAYNTFHHCEQ
-1581 CHQYMDINPAAQMTD
+1581 CHQYMDLTPTSQMSD

-1608 LGEEVQLHFI
+1608 LGEEVQLYFI
-1618 IPKSKENHF
+1618 IPKSKESHF
-1627 VFSKQGKH
+1627 VFSKQGRH
-1635 LESMRLPLVSDKQNL
+1635 LESMRLPLVSDKNL

-1668 LLNLYHAM
+1668 LLNLFHAM

-1742 VKRQCVWP
+1742 IKRQCVWP

-1769 QSSQSMEPG
+1769 QTSQPMEAG
-1778 STSKNVSLKSV
+1778 VSSKNVSLKSV

-1805 GIQKWNSKLN
+1805 GIQKWSSKLT
-1815 SRGSK
+1815 SQSLK
-1820 PPFSRCHV
+1820 APFSRCHV
-1828 HDFILLNVDLTQ
+1828 HDFILLNTDLTQ
-1840 NVQYDLNRYFC
+1840 NVQYDFNRYFC

-1875 MKKHIQVGGQKD
+1875 MKKHVQVGGQRD
-1887 FAIKPKI
+1887 FIIKPKI
-1894 MVSESVAPII
+1894 MVSESLAPIL
-1904 PLQYV
+1904 PLHYV

-1924 FLLEKFLQHATY
+1924 FLLEKFLQHASY

-1943 HNFKNPVLAID
+1943 HNFKSPVLAID
-1954 CYLNIGPEVA
+1954 CYLNIGQEVA
-1964 ICYVSSRPHSI
+1964 ICYVSSRPHSS

-1982 YFSGLLLY
+1982 FFSGLLLY

-2041 EFQTANCIDDKPLYF
+2041 EFQTANSSDDKPLYF

>member
-1 MRNPAGASS
+1 
-10 LISFSVIWDWKLRE
+10 
-24 GSSDEDSL
+24 
-32 AEVFDDRT
+32 
-40 ALVPYFTGC
+40 
-49 LRTLND
+49 
-55 LDNVAAGYPK
+55 
-65 LLATTLNHECISK
+65 
-78 RLKEYKKIMGNSYA
+78 MGNSYA

-111 LRCSSVVPRP
+111 LRCNTVVPRP

-129 PDQPPFLPE
+129 PDQPPISPE
-138 DVKPKVE
+138 GNQANVKPKVE

-151 VHRYTQNGSL
+151 MHRYTQNGSL
-161 DFSNN
+161 DFSTS
-166 QTVNEMEDEEEDEDM
+166 QTINEMDEDEDEEDM
-181 SDSSSPP
+181 SDSNSPP
-188 IPYSQKPAPEGSC
+188 IPYAQKPAPEGSC

-210 KDLRLISLCVEQI
+210 KDLRLVSLCMEQI

-302 YYLVRSSQGVLSKG
+302 YYLVRTSQGVLSKG
-316 PLICWKAASLPECRS
+316 PLICWKAPLSLRAS
-331 RQSSA
+331 
-336 ASHSAKPNSSV
+336 
-347 SPSTAPES
+347 
-355 GRANGYK
+355 
-362 SGFTQTDSSVFSPA
+362 
-376 KSSSAVNISGTQ
+376 
-388 DLSRNKNIV
+388 
-397 KPLALSV
+397 
-404 QLVGKTFAT
+404 
-413 APLTL
+413 
-418 RNCDVANGNS
+418 DVASGNN
-428 SGGRNNVLSSTFSRP
+428 SGGRLNVMSSTIARP
-443 MPHSTSPSPAC
+443 VPHSMSPGPSCVAGE
-454 FSVDQ
+454 Q

-473 GWSPGS
+473 GWPPGS
-479 PVPPPGLVVPVPTI
+479 PVPPPGLVVPVPAI
-493 RPLTRT
+493 RPLPRA

-529 PENLLNNSGIRPVI
+529 PENLLNNSGVRPVI

-576 NKDLDLLGLTGGQ
+576 SKDLDLFGLTGSQ
-589 LLSVENMILLTIQY
+589 LLTVENMIVLTIQY

-610 QIPLREEFEQ
+610 KIPLREEFEQ

-626 QEFTLRERSLQMSGQ
+626 QEFTLREQSLQMSSQ
-641 CISVSP
+641 CFSLSP
-647 GQLPWLARLITSV
+647 TQLPWLARLIASV
-660 SQDLVHVVVTQNSL
+660 SQDMVHVVVSQNSL
-674 AEGISETLRSLNEM
+674 AEGISETLRSLSEM
-688 KHQQRLPD
+688 KCQQRLPD
-696 YVVAICAS
+696 YVVAICTS
-704 KNRGN
+704 KIRGN
-709 EFCVVVLGQY
+709 EFCVVVLGQH
-719 QSRALAEGMLTTS
+719 QSRALAESMLTTS

-759 GDDLDKLLEKMQQQ
+759 GDELDKLLETMQQK
-773 RGDNVVIP
+773 RGDNVIIP
-781 FNGDVSEC
+781 FNGDVNEC
-789 VSSQEAATMVSAQ
+789 VSSQEAAAMIYTQ
-802 DSDLDIATFQIY
+802 ELDLDTETFQIY
-814 QPQLTVA
+814 QPQLTIA

-846 VDFIVI
+846 VDFIVV

-863 LQRIRQSGVLVDL
+863 IQRIRQSGVLVDL
-876 GLEENGTAYQR
+876 GLEENGAAYQR

-899 QTKFEVF
+899 QTKFDVF

-923 NAHIDLTSAISS
+923 NAHVDLTSAISS
-935 SLSHGEPSH
+935 SLSHGEPSY
-944 GLADRVINCREVTE
+944 GFADRVINCREVLE

-971 YALQTQ
+971 YGLQTI
-977 QSRISSSNEVHWIQF
+977 QSRISSANEVHWIQF
-992 DNMEEM
+992 GNMEEL
-998 GSEEKLYFGL
+998 SQDEKLYFGL

-1022 LLRCDENFEK
+1022 LLRCDETFEK

-1052 LLIQQYS
+1052 LLIQQYL

-1064 LTTMASLRDHSTPE
+1064 LTTMASLRNHSTPE
-1078 TLSIMDDLITAP
+1078 ILSIMDDIITTP
-1090 GKNRNGCGHMLIIR
+1090 GKDKNGRGHMLVIR
-1104 VPSVQLAML
+1104 IPSVQLAML
-1113 ARERLQEVR
+1113 AKERLQEAR

-1129 RFEILLGNP
+1129 RFEIVLGNP
-1138 ASEFT
+1138 ASELT
-1143 VAKHFVTRLKAWRG
+1143 IAKHFVKRLKAWRG
-1157 NEQEDWVPRTYQDLE
+1157 NEQDDWFPHTYQDLE

-1177 VILTGKD
+1177 VVLSGKD
-1184 TLGETFPRS
+1184 PLGETFPRS

-1217 LACCYVSKGAIRG
+1217 LACCYVSKEAIRG
-1230 SIVALD
+1230 PIVALD
-1236 LSEKEHEKANI
+1236 LSEKAQEKANVG
-1247 SENDS
+1247 ENDA
-1252 DELLIDLE
+1252 DELSIDLE
-1260 RPQSNSSA
+1260 RPHSNSSA
-1268 VTGTSGSIAENGVSS
+1268 VTGTSGSVAENGVSS
-1283 SSAVDKSQKQPVSL
+1283 SSATDKSQKPPSSL
-1297 NFQNVAVS
+1297 NFQNVANS
-1305 SVDEGTYPRSTAGET
+1305 SVNEAFAAGET
-1320 LKQECDSLGNQMA
+1320 LKQECDSLGNQIA

-1339 LSSSSVARTFRWPS
+1339 LSAASSSVSQTFRWSS
-1353 QSVKECKTLHAALPR
+1353 QTMKEHNALRVALPR
-1368 IVIMS
+1368 IVILS
-1373 KAAYCLLGSQKSGH
+1373 KAAYCLLGPQKSGH
-1387 LPSSSSLLP
+1387 PPFSSSLLP
-1396 HADVSWL
+1396 HADVSWV
-1403 SSLRPLL
+1403 SSLRPVLH
-1410 PKDMNGEEQSLY
+1410 KDMSSEEQSLY
-1422 YRQWTTARQHHVD
+1422 YRQWTAARQHHAD
-1435 YNNQSES
+1435 YSNHNETT
-1442 AGLRSFHPRRLLL
+1442 GIRSFHPRRLLL

-1490 EINANST
+1490 DINISHVDDKEVA
-1497 ESSEITQSSNDHWPD
+1497 QSSNDQWPD
-1512 VEIFSKIT
+1512 VEIISKMT
-1520 FDLSVHDTKYG
+1520 FDLSVHDPKYIF
-1531 SMSPVYT
+1531 MSPVYT
-1538 EQLSRVKQEASKETK
+1538 EQLQKIKQEPSKEIK
-1553 VEEPRKR
+1553 AEEPRKR
-1560 ETVSMML
+1560 NTVSMML
-1567 TKYSAYNTFHHCEQ
+1567 TKYAAYNTFHHCEQ
-1581 CHQYMDINPAAQMTD
+1581 CHQYMDINTSALMSD

-1608 LGEEVQLHFI
+1608 LGEEIQLHFI
-1618 IPKSKENHF
+1618 IPKSKESYF

-1635 LESMRLPLVSDKQNL
+1635 LESMRLPLVSDKNV

-1676 EGISH
+1676 EGINH

-1760 LWNIHSVQE
+1760 LWNSHGVQE
-1769 QSSQSMEPG
+1769 QSSQSMDEG

-1815 SRGSK
+1815 SK
-1820 PPFSRCHV
+1820 PPKAPFSRCHI
-1828 HDFILLNVDLTQ
+1828 HDFILLNIDLTQ

-1868 RFNNFSL
+1868 CFNNFSL

-1887 FAIKPKI
+1887 FDIKPKV
-1894 MVSESVAPII
+1894 MVSESLTPIM

-1924 FLLEKFLQHATY
+1924 FLLERFLQHATY

-1943 HNFKNPVLAID
+1943 HNFKNPVLAVD
-1954 CYLNIGPEVA
+1954 CYLNIGPQVA
-1964 ICYVSSRPHSI
+1964 LCYVSSRPHSV
-1975 NVNCEGV
+1975 NVNYEGV
-1982 YFSGLLLY
+1982 FFSGLLLY
-1990 LCDSFVGADLLK
+1990 LCDSFVGADFLK

-2041 EFQTANCIDDKPLYF
+2041 EFQTANSSDDKPLYF

>member
-1 MRNPAGASS
+1 
-10 LISFSVIWDWKLRE
+10 
-24 GSSDEDSL
+24 
-32 AEVFDDRT
+32 
-40 ALVPYFTGC
+40 
-49 LRTLND
+49 
-55 LDNVAAGYPK
+55 
-65 LLATTLNHECISK
+65 
-78 RLKEYKKIMGNSYA
+78 MGNSYA

-129 PDQPPFLPE
+129 PDQHPFSSA

-145 ELDKEL
+145 DLDKDL

-166 QTVNEMEDEEEDEDM
+166 LTVNEMEDDEDDEEM
-181 SDSSSPP
+181 SDSNSPP

-210 KDLRLISLCVEQI
+210 KDLRLVSLCMEQI

-316 PLICWKAASLPECRS
+316 PLICWKECRS
-331 RQSSA
+331 RQSSTIC
-336 ASHSAKPNSSV
+336 HSIKPNSSV
-347 SPSTAPES
+347 SSTVAPEN
-355 GRANGYK
+355 GTTNGYK
-362 SGFTQTDSSVFSPA
+362 SGFIQTDA
-376 KSSSAVNISGTQ
+376 
-388 DLSRNKNIV
+388 
-397 KPLALSV
+397 
-404 QLVGKTFAT
+404 
-413 APLTL
+413 
-418 RNCDVANGNS
+418 ANGNS
-428 SGGRNNVLSSTFSRP
+428 SHGGKSSASSSTPARP
-443 MPHSTSPSPAC
+443 GNYSLSPRPSFA
-454 FSVDQ
+454 SGDQ
-459 ASMSSSGPPKKRHR
+459 ATMFISGPPKKRHR
-473 GWSPGS
+473 GWYPGS
-479 PVPPPGLVVPVPTI
+479 PVPQPGLVVPIPAV
-493 RPLTRT
+493 RPLSRT
-499 EPLLSVPVPQS
+499 ESLLSAPVPQTP
-510 MLTGILQPQ
+510 LTGILQPR

-529 PENLLNNSGIRPVI
+529 PENLLSNSGVRPVI

-550 PYFYGNVGDIVV
+550 PYFYGNVGDIIV

-576 NKDLDLLGLTGGQ
+576 NKDLEQLGLTGSQ

-603 LVRLGPD
+603 LVRLG
-610 QIPLREEFEQ
+610 Q
-620 IMLKAM
+620 
-626 QEFTLRERSLQMSGQ
+626 
-641 CISVSP
+641 
-647 GQLPWLARLITSV
+647 
-660 SQDLVHVVVTQNSL
+660 H
-674 AEGISETLRSLNEM
+674 
-688 KHQQRLPD
+688 
-696 YVVAICAS
+696 
-704 KNRGN
+704 
-709 EFCVVVLGQY
+709 
-719 QSRALAEGMLTTS
+719 QSRALAESMLTTS

-753 FKNTSL
+753 FKTTSL
-759 GDDLDKLLEKMQQQ
+759 GDDLDKLLEKMQQR
-773 RGDNVVIP
+773 RGDSVVTP
-781 FNGDVSEC
+781 FNGDLNEC
-789 VSSQEAATMVSAQ
+789 VSPQEAAAMIPTQ
-802 DSDLDIATFQIY
+802 NLDLDNEPFQIY

-826 QVCAIADSGNQS
+826 QVCAIADSGSQS

-846 VDFIVI
+846 VDFIII

-923 NAHIDLTSAISS
+923 NSHVELTSVISG
-935 SLSHGEPSH
+935 SLSHGEPGH
-944 GLADRVINCREVTE
+944 GLADRVINCREVLE
-958 AFNLLVLQVSSFP
+958 AFNLLVLQVTSCP
-971 YALQTQ
+971 YTLQTQ
-977 QSRISSSNEVHWIQF
+977 QSRISANNEVHWIQL
-992 DNMEEM
+992 DSTEDM
-998 GSEEKLYFGL
+998 SCEEKLYFGM

-1022 LLRCDENFEK
+1022 LLRCDETFEK

-1042 RLHSMVIRCY
+1042 RLHSMVVRCY

-1078 TLSIMDDLITAP
+1078 TLSIVDDLLSCP
-1090 GKNRNGCGHMLIIR
+1090 GKNKSGRGHMLILR

-1113 ARERLQEVR
+1113 AKERLQEVR

-1129 RFEILLGNP
+1129 RFEIILGNP
-1138 ASEFT
+1138 ASELS
-1143 VAKHFVTRLKAWRG
+1143 VAAHFVARLKTWRG
-1157 NEQEDWVPRTYQDLE
+1157 NEAEEWTPRTYQDLE

-1184 TLGETFPRS
+1184 PLGETFPRS

-1217 LACCYVSKGAIRG
+1217 LACCYVSKEVIRG
-1230 SIVALD
+1230 PTAALD
-1236 LSEKEHEKANI
+1236 LSGKEQERAAV
-1247 SENDS
+1247 SENDAE
-1252 DELLIDLE
+1252 ELLIDLE

-1268 VTGTSGSIAENGVSS
+1268 VTGTSGSIMENGVSS
-1283 SSAVDKSQKQPVSL
+1283 SSTADKSQKQPLTPSFRSPA
-1297 NFQNVAVS
+1297 N
-1305 SVDEGTYPRSTAGET
+1305 SVGLDEGVSAGLAGAGET
-1320 LKQECDSLGNQMA
+1320 LKQECDSLGPQMA

-1339 LSSSSVARTFRWPS
+1339 PSSSSSGPGAPRWPG
-1353 QSVKECKTLHAALPR
+1353 QPGPGCRGAHAALPPV
-1368 IVIMS
+1368 VILS
-1373 KAAYCLLGSQKSGH
+1373 KAAYSLLGSRRGGK
-1387 LPSSSSLLP
+1387 LPASAALLP
-1396 HADVSWL
+1396 HPDVAWARP
-1403 SSLRPLL
+1403 LRPLL
-1410 PKDMNGEEQSLY
+1410 PGHASAEEQSLY
-1422 YRQWTTARQHHVD
+1422 YRRWTAARPHHAD
-1435 YNNQSES
+1435 HGNQPDPASG
-1442 AGLRSFHPRRLLL
+1442 ARPCHPRRLLL

-1484 DVYDEE
+1484 DVYDEA
-1490 EINANST
+1490 EINTDHS
-1497 ESSEITQSSNDHWPD
+1497 ESSEVSQSEGEPWPD
-1512 VEIFSKIT
+1512 IESFSKMP
-1520 FDLSVHDTKYG
+1520 FDVSVHDPKY
-1531 SMSPVYT
+1531 SLMSLVYT
-1538 EQLSRVKQEASKETK
+1538 EKLAGVKQEAIKESK

-1560 ETVSMML
+1560 EAVSMML
-1567 TKYSAYNTFHHCEQ
+1567 TKYAAYNTFHHCEQ
-1581 CHQYMDINPAAQMTD
+1581 CHQYMDFTSASQMSD

-1608 LGEEVQLHFI
+1608 LGEEVQLYFI
-1618 IPKSKENHF
+1618 IPKSKESHF

-1635 LESMRLPLVSDKQNL
+1635 LESMRLPLVSDKNL

-1668 LLNLYHAM
+1668 LLNLFHAM

-1769 QSSQSMEPG
+1769 QSSQPMETG
-1778 STSKNVSLKSV
+1778 VSSKNVSLKSV

-1798 IVHYAIL
+1798 IIHYAIL
-1805 GIQKWNSKLN
+1805 GIQKWSSKLT
-1815 SRGSK
+1815 SQSLK
-1820 PPFSRCHV
+1820 APFSRCHV
-1828 HDFILLNVDLTQ
+1828 HDFILLNIDLTQ
-1840 NVQYDLNRYFC
+1840 NVQYDFNRYFC

-1875 MKKHIQVGGQKD
+1875 MKKHVQVGGQRD
-1887 FAIKPKI
+1887 FIIKPKI
-1894 MVSESVAPII
+1894 MVSESLAPIL

-1924 FLLEKFLQHATY
+1924 FLLEKFLQHASY

-1943 HNFKNPVLAID
+1943 HNFRSPVLAID

-1964 ICYVSSRPHSI
+1964 ICYVSSRPHSS

-1982 YFSGLLLY
+1982 CFSGLLLY

-2015 CQDRSSLRQ
+2015 SQDRSSLRQ

-2041 EFQTANCIDDKPLYF
+2041 EFQTANSADDKPLYF
-2056 LTGRHI
+2056 LTGRHV

>member
-1 MRNPAGASS
+1 
-10 LISFSVIWDWKLRE
+10 
-24 GSSDEDSL
+24 
-32 AEVFDDRT
+32 
-40 ALVPYFTGC
+40 
-49 LRTLND
+49 
-55 LDNVAAGYPK
+55 
-65 LLATTLNHECISK
+65 
-78 RLKEYKKIMGNSYA
+78 MGNSYA

-138 DVKPKVE
+138 GNHENVKPKVE

-151 VHRYTQNGSL
+151 VHRYAQNGNL
-161 DFSNN
+161 DFSGN

-210 KDLRLISLCVEQI
+210 KDLRLVSLCTEQI

-316 PLICWKAASLPECRS
+316 PLICWKAPLSLH
-331 RQSSA
+331 A
-336 ASHSAKPNSSV
+336 
-347 SPSTAPES
+347 
-355 GRANGYK
+355 
-362 SGFTQTDSSVFSPA
+362 TD
-376 KSSSAVNISGTQ
+376 G
-388 DLSRNKNIV
+388 
-397 KPLALSV
+397 
-404 QLVGKTFAT
+404 
-413 APLTL
+413 
-418 RNCDVANGNS
+418 ANGNTN
-428 SGGRNNVLSSTFSRP
+428 GGRNNVLNSTVSRP

-454 FSVDQ
+454 AAGDQ
-459 ASMSSSGPPKKRHR
+459 ASVSNSGPPKKRHR

-493 RPLTRT
+493 RPSTRT

-529 PENLLNNSGIRPVI
+529 PENLLNNSGVRPVI

-576 NKDLDLLGLTGGQ
+576 NKDLELLGLTSSQ

-603 LVRLGPD
+603 LVQLGPD

-626 QEFTLRERSLQMSGQ
+626 QEFTLRERSLQMSAQ

-647 GQLPWLARLITSV
+647 AQLPWLARLIASV
-660 SQDLVHVVVTQNSL
+660 SRDLVHVVVTQNSL
-674 AEGISETLRSLNEM
+674 AEGISETLRTLNEM
-688 KHQQRLPD
+688 KHQQKLPD

-704 KNRGN
+704 KMRGN

-719 QSRALAEGMLTTS
+719 QSRALAESMLTSS

-759 GDDLDKLLEKMQQQ
+759 GDDLDKLLEKMLQQ
-773 RGDNVVIP
+773 RGESVIIP

-789 VSSQEAATMVSAQ
+789 VSSQEAVAMVSTQ
-802 DSDLDIATFQIY
+802 EPDLDVDTFQIY

-876 GLEENGTAYQR
+876 GLEDNGTAYQR

-906 MRRVKQNPYTLF
+906 MKRVKQNPYTLF

-923 NAHIDLTSAISS
+923 NAHVDLTSAISS

-944 GLADRVINCREVTE
+944 GLADRVINCREVLE

-992 DNMEEM
+992 DAVDDTA
-998 GSEEKLYFGL
+998 SEDKLYFGL
-1008 NEYSKSLQWGITSP
+1008 NEYSKSLQWGVTSP
-1022 LLRCDENFEK
+1022 LLRCDETFEK
-1032 MVNTLLERYP
+1032 MVTTLLERYP
-1042 RLHSMVIRCY
+1042 RLHSMVVRCY

-1059 EALMA
+1059 QALMS

-1078 TLSIMDDLITAP
+1078 TLSIMDDLITSP
-1090 GKNRNGCGHMLIIR
+1090 GKDKNGCGHMLVIR

-1113 ARERLQEVR
+1113 AKERLQEVR

-1138 ASEFT
+1138 ASELT

-1157 NEQEDWVPRTYQDLE
+1157 NEQDDWIPRTYQDLE

-1184 TLGETFPRS
+1184 PLGETFPRS

-1217 LACCYVSKGAIRG
+1217 LACCYVSKEVIRG
-1230 SIVALD
+1230 PIVALD
-1236 LSEKEHEKANI
+1236 LSEKEHEKANG
-1247 SENDS
+1247 SENDA
-1252 DELLIDLE
+1252 DELLIDLD

-1268 VTGTSGSIAENGVSS
+1268 VTGTSGQLTAASLKSSLADNGVSS
-1283 SSAVDKSQKQPVSL
+1283 SSAADKSQKQAPSL
-1297 NFQNVAVS
+1297 NFQMVAHS
-1305 SVDEGTYPRSTAGET
+1305 SVDEGTYPGFTAGET

-1339 LSSSSVARTFRWPS
+1339 LSSLSSVSQTFRWPGHS
-1353 QSVKECKTLHAALPR
+1353 TKDSKALRAALPR
-1368 IVIMS
+1368 IVILS
-1373 KAAYCLLGSQKSGH
+1373 KAAYCLLSSQKSGN

-1410 PKDMNGEEQSLY
+1410 HKDMSSEEQSLY
-1422 YRQWTTARQHHVD
+1422 YRQWTTARQHHAD
-1435 YNNQSES
+1435 FSNQGEASS
-1442 AGLRSFHPRRLLL
+1442 SRSFHPRRLLL

-1490 EINANST
+1490 EINTNHT
-1497 ESSEITQSSNDHWPD
+1497 ESSEIAQSSNDHWPD
-1512 VEIFSKIT
+1512 IEIFSKMS
-1520 FDLSVHDTKYG
+1520 FDLSVHDPKYRNI
-1531 SMSPVYT
+1531 SPVYT
-1538 EQLSRVKQEASKETK
+1538 EHLSRIKQETSKEMK
-1553 VEEPRKR
+1553 SEEPKKR

-1567 TKYSAYNTFHHCEQ
+1567 TKYAAYNTFHHCEQ
-1581 CHQYMDINPAAQMTD
+1581 CHQYMDINPAVQVSD

-1618 IPKSKENHF
+1618 IPKSKESHF

-1635 LESMRLPLVSDKQNL
+1635 LESMRLPLVSDKNL

-1760 LWNIHSVQE
+1760 LWNMHSVHE
-1769 QSSQSMEPG
+1769 QSSQSLEPG
-1778 STSKNVSLKSV
+1778 GTSKNVSLKNV

-1805 GIQKWNSKLN
+1805 GVQKWNSKLN
-1815 SRGSK
+1815 AK
-1820 PPFSRCHV
+1820 KTKAPFSRCHV
-1828 HDFILLNVDLTQ
+1828 RDFILLNIDLTQ

-1851 EDVDFN
+1851 EDIDFN

-1868 RFNNFSL
+1868 RFNNFSV

-1887 FAIKPKI
+1887 FVVKPKI
-1894 MVSESVAPII
+1894 VVSDSPAPIM

-1917 LLAAPAQ
+1917 LLAAPSQ

-1954 CYLNIGPEVA
+1954 CYLNIGLEVA
-1964 ICYVSSRPHSI
+1964 ICYVSSRPHSV

-1982 YFSGLLLY
+1982 FFSGLLLY
-1990 LCDSFVGADLLK
+1990 LCDSFVGADFLK
-2002 KFKFLKGATLCVI
+2002 RFRFLKGATLCVI

-2041 EFQTANCIDDKPLYF
+2041 EFQTANSSDDKPLYF

>member
-1 MRNPAGASS
+1 
-10 LISFSVIWDWKLRE
+10 
-24 GSSDEDSL
+24 
-32 AEVFDDRT
+32 
-40 ALVPYFTGC
+40 
-49 LRTLND
+49 
-55 LDNVAAGYPK
+55 
-65 LLATTLNHECISK
+65 
-78 RLKEYKKIMGNSYA
+78 MGNSYA

-210 KDLRLISLCVEQI
+210 KDLRLVSLCMEQI

-316 PLICWKAASLPECRS
+316 PLICWK
-331 RQSSA
+331 
-336 ASHSAKPNSSV
+336 
-347 SPSTAPES
+347 
-355 GRANGYK
+355 
-362 SGFTQTDSSVFSPA
+362 DSSVFSPA
-376 KSSSAVNISGTQ
+376 KSSSAVNLSGTQ

-418 RNCDVANGNS
+418 RTSDVSNGNS
-428 SGGRNNVLSSTFSRP
+428 SGGRNSTLSSTFSRP
-443 MPHSTSPSPAC
+443 VPHSASPSLGC
-454 FSVDQ
+454 VSGDQ

-493 RPLTRT
+493 RPLART

-510 MLTGILQPQ
+510 MLTGILQPH
-519 PIPAGETVIV
+519 PISAGETVIV
-529 PENLLNNSGIRPVI
+529 PENLLNNSGVRPVI

-576 NKDLDLLGLTGGQ
+576 NKDLDLLGLTGSQ

-626 QEFTLRERSLQMSGQ
+626 QEFTLRERSLQMSAQ
-641 CISVSP
+641 SSSVSP

-660 SQDLVHVVVTQNSL
+660 SRDLVHVVVTQNSL
-674 AEGISETLRSLNEM
+674 AEGISETLRSLTEM

-719 QSRALAEGMLTTS
+719 QSRALAESMLTTS

-781 FNGDVSEC
+781 FNGDVNEC
-789 VSSQEAATMVSAQ
+789 VSSQEAAAMVSTQ
-802 DSDLDIATFQIY
+802 DSDLDIDTFQIY

-846 VDFIVI
+846 VDFIII

-863 LQRIRQSGVLVDL
+863 LQRIRQSGVLIDL

-887 AEKYVVRLDNEI
+887 AEKYVVRLDSEI

-906 MRRVKQNPYTLF
+906 MKRVKQNPYTLF

-923 NAHIDLTSAISS
+923 NAHVDLTSAISS

-971 YALQTQ
+971 YILQTQ
-977 QSRISSSNEVHWIQF
+977 QSRINSNNEVHWIQF
-992 DNMEEM
+992 DNVEEM
-998 GSEEKLYFGL
+998 GREEKLYFGL

-1022 LLRCDENFEK
+1022 LLRCDETFEK

-1078 TLSIMDDLITAP
+1078 TLSIMDDLITSP
-1090 GKNRNGCGHMLIIR
+1090 GKNKKGCGHMLIIR

-1113 ARERLQEVR
+1113 AKERLQEVR

-1138 ASEFT
+1138 ASELA
-1143 VAKHFVTRLKAWRG
+1143 VAKPFVTRLKAWRG

-1217 LACCYVSKGAIRG
+1217 LACCYVSKEVIRG
-1230 SIVALD
+1230 PIVALD
-1236 LSEKEHEKANI
+1236 LSEKEHEKVNI

-1283 SSAVDKSQKQPVSL
+1283 SSAADKSQKQPACL

-1305 SVDEGTYPRSTAGET
+1305 SVDESTSLRFTAGET
-1320 LKQECDSLGNQMA
+1320 LKQECDSLGTQMA

-1339 LSSSSVARTFRWPS
+1339 LSSSAVARTFRWPS

-1368 IVIMS
+1368 IVILS

-1410 PKDMNGEEQSLY
+1410 HKDMNGAEQSLY
-1422 YRQWTTARQHHVD
+1422 YRQWTTARQHHAD
-1435 YNNQSES
+1435 YNNQSET
-1442 AGLRSFHPRRLLL
+1442 AGSRSFHPRRLLL

-1490 EINANST
+1490 EINTNST

-1512 VEIFSKIT
+1512 IEVFSKIT
-1520 FDLSVHDTKYG
+1520 FDLTVHDPKYA
-1531 SMSPVYT
+1531 SVSPVYT
-1538 EQLSRVKQEASKETK
+1538 EQVSRVKQEANKETK
-1553 VEEPRKR
+1553 AEQPRKR

-1676 EGISH
+1676 EGINH

-1769 QSSQSMEPG
+1769 QSSQSVEPG

-1798 IVHYAIL
+1798 IIHYAIL

-1815 SRGSK
+1815 SRKSK
-1820 PPFSRCHV
+1820 PAFSRCHV
-1828 HDFILLNVDLTQ
+1828 HDFILLNIDLTQ

-1875 MKKHIQVGGQKD
+1875 MKKHIQVGGQRD

-1894 MVSESVAPII
+1894 MVSESMAPIM

-1982 YFSGLLLY
+1982 FFSGLLLY

-2030 LEDEWQFRLRD
+2030 LEDEWHFRLRD
-2041 EFQTANCIDDKPLYF
+2041 EFQTANSIDDKPLYF

>member
-1 MRNPAGASS
+1 
-10 LISFSVIWDWKLRE
+10 
-24 GSSDEDSL
+24 
-32 AEVFDDRT
+32 
-40 ALVPYFTGC
+40 
-49 LRTLND
+49 
-55 LDNVAAGYPK
+55 
-65 LLATTLNHECISK
+65 
-78 RLKEYKKIMGNSYA
+78 MGNSYA
-92 GQLKSARFE
+92 GQLKSAQFE

-129 PDQPPFLPE
+129 PDQHPFSSA

-145 ELDKEL
+145 DLDKDL

-166 QTVNEMEDEEEDEDM
+166 LTVNEMEDDEDDEEM
-181 SDSSSPP
+181 SDSNSPP

-210 KDLRLISLCVEQI
+210 KDLRLVSLCMEQI

-252 LPDDHG
+252 LPDDRG

-316 PLICWKAASLPECRS
+316 PLICWKECRS

-336 ASHSAKPNSSV
+336 TCHSMKPNSSV
-347 SPSTAPES
+347 SSTVTPE
-355 GRANGYK
+355 NGTTNGFK
-362 SGFTQTDSSVFSPA
+362 SGFIQTDA
-376 KSSSAVNISGTQ
+376 
-388 DLSRNKNIV
+388 
-397 KPLALSV
+397 
-404 QLVGKTFAT
+404 
-413 APLTL
+413 
-418 RNCDVANGNS
+418 ANGNS
-428 SGGRNNVLSSTFSRP
+428 SHGGKSSAASSTPARP
-443 MPHSTSPSPAC
+443 GNYSLSPRPSYA
-454 FSVDQ
+454 SGDQ
-459 ASMSSSGPPKKRHR
+459 ATMFISGPPKKRHR
-473 GWSPGS
+473 GWYPGS
-479 PVPPPGLVVPVPTI
+479 PVPQPGLVVPVPPV
-493 RPLTRT
+493 RPLSRT
-499 EPLLSVPVPQS
+499 ESLLSAPVPQTP
-510 MLTGILQPQ
+510 LTGILQPR

-529 PENLLNNSGIRPVI
+529 PENLLSNSGVRPVI

-570 KIPQLE
+570 KISQLE
-576 NKDLDLLGLTGGQ
+576 NKDLEHLGLTGSQ

-626 QEFTLRERSLQMSGQ
+626 QEFTLRERALQLGAQ
-641 CISVSP
+641 CTPVSP
-647 GQLPWLARLITSV
+647 GQLPWLARLIASV
-660 SQDLVHVVVTQNSL
+660 SQDLVHVIVTQNSL
-674 AEGISETLRSLNEM
+674 AEGISETLRTLSEM
-688 KHQQRLPD
+688 RHYQRLPD

-704 KNRGN
+704 KIRGN
-709 EFCVVVLGQY
+709 EFCVVVLGQH
-719 QSRALAEGMLTTS
+719 QSRALAESMLTTS

-753 FKNTSL
+753 FKTTSL
-759 GDDLDKLLEKMQQQ
+759 GDDLDKLLDKMQQR
-773 RGDNVVIP
+773 RGESVVTP
-781 FNGDVSEC
+781 FNGDLNEC
-789 VSSQEAATMVSAQ
+789 VSAQEAAAMIPTQ
-802 DSDLDIATFQIY
+802 NLDLDNETFQIY

-826 QVCAIADSGNQS
+826 QVCAIADSGSQS

-846 VDFIVI
+846 VDFIII

-876 GLEENGTAYQR
+876 GLEENGMAYQR

-923 NAHIDLTSAISS
+923 NSHVELTSVISG

-944 GLADRVINCREVTE
+944 GLADRVINCREVLE

-971 YALQTQ
+971 YTLQTQ
-977 QSRISSSNEVHWIQF
+977 QSRISSSNEVHWIQL
-992 DNMEEM
+992 DGMEDM
-998 GSEEKLYFGL
+998 SCQEKLYFGL

-1022 LLRCDENFEK
+1022 LLRCDETFEK

-1042 RLHSMVIRCY
+1042 RLHSMVVRCY

-1078 TLSIMDDLITAP
+1078 TLSIMDDLISSP
-1090 GKNRNGCGHMLIIR
+1090 GKTRSGRGHMLIIR

-1113 ARERLQEVR
+1113 AKERLQEVR

-1129 RFEILLGNP
+1129 RFEIILGNP
-1138 ASEFT
+1138 ASELSVST
-1143 VAKHFVTRLKAWRG
+1143 HFVARLKTWRG
-1157 NEQEDWVPRTYQDLE
+1157 NEPEEWTPRTYQDLE

-1184 TLGETFPRS
+1184 PLGETFPRS

-1217 LACCYVSKGAIRG
+1217 LACCYVSKEVIRG
-1230 SIVALD
+1230 PAVALD
-1236 LSEKEHEKANI
+1236 LSGKEQERATA
-1247 SENDS
+1247 SENDA

-1268 VTGTSGSIAENGVSS
+1268 VTGTSGSIMENGVSS
-1283 SSAVDKSQKQPVSL
+1283 SSTADKSQKLSL
-1297 NFQNVAVS
+1297 TPSFQSPANS
-1305 SVDEGTYPRSTAGET
+1305 MGLDEGVSTGTAGAGET
-1320 LKQECDSLGNQMA
+1320 LKQECDSLGPQMA

-1339 LSSSSVARTFRWPS
+1339 PSSSSSSSGPRALAWPG
-1353 QSVKECKTLHAALPR
+1353 QPPQGCRGLHATLPP
-1368 IVIMS
+1368 IVILS
-1373 KAAYCLLGSQKSGH
+1373 KAAYSLLGSPRGGK
-1387 LPSSSSLLP
+1387 PPASSSLLP
-1396 HADVSWL
+1396 HADVAWV

-1410 PKDMNGEEQSLY
+1410 HKDMSSEEQSLY
-1422 YRQWTTARQHHVD
+1422 YRQWTSARQHHAD
-1435 YNNQSES
+1435 FSNQPDPASG
-1442 AGLRSFHPRRLLL
+1442 ARTCHPRRLLL

-1484 DVYDEE
+1484 DVYDEG
-1490 EINANST
+1490 EINTDHS
-1497 ESSEITQSSNDHWPD
+1497 ESSEVSQSEGEPWPD
-1512 VEIFSKIT
+1512 IESFSKMP
-1520 FDLSVHDTKYG
+1520 FDVSVHDPKYRL
-1531 SMSPVYT
+1531 MTLVYT
-1538 EQLSRVKQEASKETK
+1538 EKLAGVKQEAIKDAK
-1553 VEEPRKR
+1553 AEEPRKR
-1560 ETVSMML
+1560 GTVSMML
-1567 TKYSAYNTFHHCEQ
+1567 TKYAAYNTFHHCEQ
-1581 CHQYMDINPAAQMTD
+1581 CQQYMDFTSASQMSD

-1608 LGEEVQLHFI
+1608 LGEEVQLYFI
-1618 IPKSKENHF
+1618 IPKSKESHF

-1635 LESMRLPLVSDKQNL
+1635 LESMRLPLVSDKNL

-1668 LLNLYHAM
+1668 LLNLFHAM

-1760 LWNIHSVQE
+1760 LWNIHSVQD
-1769 QSSQSMEPG
+1769 QSSQPMEAG
-1778 STSKNVSLKSV
+1778 VSSKNVSLKSV

-1798 IVHYAIL
+1798 IIHYAIL
-1805 GIQKWNSKLN
+1805 GIQKWSSKLT
-1815 SRGSK
+1815 SQSLK
-1820 PPFSRCHV
+1820 APFSRCHV
-1828 HDFILLNVDLTQ
+1828 HDFILLNIDLTQ
-1840 NVQYDLNRYFC
+1840 NVQYDFNRYFC

-1875 MKKHIQVGGQKD
+1875 MKKHVQVGGQRD
-1887 FAIKPKI
+1887 FIIKPKI
-1894 MVSESVAPII
+1894 MVSESLAPIL

-1924 FLLEKFLQHATY
+1924 FLLEKFLQHASY

-1943 HNFKNPVLAID
+1943 HNFKSPVLAID

-1964 ICYVSSRPHSI
+1964 ICYVSSRPHSS
-1975 NVNCEGV
+1975 NVSCEGV
-1982 YFSGLLLY
+1982 FFSGLLLY

-2041 EFQTANCIDDKPLYF
+2041 EFQTANSSDDKPLYF
-2056 LTGRHI
+2056 LTGRHV

>member
-1 MRNPAGASS
+1 
-10 LISFSVIWDWKLRE
+10 
-24 GSSDEDSL
+24 
-32 AEVFDDRT
+32 
-40 ALVPYFTGC
+40 
-49 LRTLND
+49 
-55 LDNVAAGYPK
+55 
-65 LLATTLNHECISK
+65 
-78 RLKEYKKIMGNSYA
+78 MGNSYA

-129 PDQPPFLPE
+129 PDQHSFSSA

-145 ELDKEL
+145 DLDKDL

-166 QTVNEMEDEEEDEDM
+166 LTVNEMEDDEDDEEM
-181 SDSSSPP
+181 SDSNSPP

-210 KDLRLISLCVEQI
+210 KDLRLVSLCMEQI

-316 PLICWKAASLPECRS
+316 PLICWKECRS
-331 RQSSA
+331 RQSSTTC
-336 ASHSAKPNSSV
+336 HSIKPNSSV
-347 SPSTAPES
+347 SSSVTPEN
-355 GRANGYK
+355 GTTNGYK
-362 SGFTQTDSSVFSPA
+362 SGFIQTDA
-376 KSSSAVNISGTQ
+376 
-388 DLSRNKNIV
+388 
-397 KPLALSV
+397 
-404 QLVGKTFAT
+404 
-413 APLTL
+413 
-418 RNCDVANGNS
+418 ANGNS
-428 SGGRNNVLSSTFSRP
+428 SHGGKSSASGSTPARPGSYSLSPRP
-443 MPHSTSPSPAC
+443 SFASG
-454 FSVDQ
+454 DQ
-459 ASMSSSGPPKKRHR
+459 ATMFISGPPKKRHR
-473 GWSPGS
+473 GWYPGS
-479 PVPPPGLVVPVPTI
+479 PVPQPGLVVPIPTV
-493 RPLTRT
+493 RPLSRT
-499 EPLLSVPVPQS
+499 ESLLSAPVPQTP
-510 MLTGILQPQ
+510 LTGILQPR

-529 PENLLNNSGIRPVI
+529 PENLLSNSGVRPVI

-576 NKDLDLLGLTGGQ
+576 NKDLEQLGLTGSQ

-603 LVRLGPD
+603 LVRLG
-610 QIPLREEFEQ
+610 Q
-620 IMLKAM
+620 
-626 QEFTLRERSLQMSGQ
+626 
-641 CISVSP
+641 
-647 GQLPWLARLITSV
+647 
-660 SQDLVHVVVTQNSL
+660 H
-674 AEGISETLRSLNEM
+674 
-688 KHQQRLPD
+688 
-696 YVVAICAS
+696 
-704 KNRGN
+704 
-709 EFCVVVLGQY
+709 
-719 QSRALAEGMLTTS
+719 QSRALAESMLTTS

-753 FKNTSL
+753 FKTTSL
-759 GDDLDKLLEKMQQQ
+759 GDDLDKLLEKMQQR
-773 RGDNVVIP
+773 RGDSVVTP
-781 FNGDVSEC
+781 FNGDLNEC
-789 VSSQEAATMVSAQ
+789 VSPQEAAAMIPTQ
-802 DSDLDIATFQIY
+802 NLDSDNETFQIY

-826 QVCAIADSGNQS
+826 QVCAIADSGSQS

-846 VDFIVI
+846 VDFIII

-923 NAHIDLTSAISS
+923 NSHVELTSVISG
-935 SLSHGEPSH
+935 SLSHGEPGH
-944 GLADRVINCREVTE
+944 GLADRVINCREVLE
-958 AFNLLVLQVSSFP
+958 AFNLLVLQVTSCP
-971 YALQTQ
+971 YTLQTQ
-977 QSRISSSNEVHWIQF
+977 QSRISTSNEVHWIQL
-992 DNMEEM
+992 DSTEDMN
-998 GSEEKLYFGL
+998 GEEKLYFGL

-1022 LLRCDENFEK
+1022 LLRCDETFEK

-1042 RLHSMVIRCY
+1042 RLHSMVVRCY

-1078 TLSIMDDLITAP
+1078 TLSIMDDLLSSP
-1090 GKNRNGCGHMLIIR
+1090 GKNKSGKGHMLILR

-1113 ARERLQEVR
+1113 AKERLQEVR

-1129 RFEILLGNP
+1129 RFEIILGNP
-1138 ASEFT
+1138 ASELS
-1143 VAKHFVTRLKAWRG
+1143 VATHFVTRLKTWRG
-1157 NEQEDWVPRTYQDLE
+1157 NEAEEWIPRTYQDLE

-1184 TLGETFPRS
+1184 PLGETFPRS

-1217 LACCYVSKGAIRG
+1217 LACCYVSKEVVRG
-1230 SIVALD
+1230 PTAALD
-1236 LSEKEHEKANI
+1236 LSSKEQERATA
-1247 SENDS
+1247 SENDAE
-1252 DELLIDLE
+1252 ELLIDLE

-1268 VTGTSGSIAENGVSS
+1268 VTGTSGSIMENGVSS
-1283 SSAVDKSQKQPVSL
+1283 SSTADKSQKQPPTPS
-1297 NFQNVAVS
+1297 FQSPGNSAGL
-1305 SVDEGTYPRSTAGET
+1305 DEGVSAGIAEP
-1320 LKQECDSLGNQMA
+1320 LKQECDSLGPPMA

-1339 LSSSSVARTFRWPS
+1339 PSSSSSGPRTLRWPGPP
-1353 QSVKECKTLHAALPR
+1353 AALPP
-1368 IVIMS
+1368 IVILS
-1373 KAAYCLLGSQKSGH
+1373 KAAYSLLGSPRAGR
-1387 LPSSSSLLP
+1387 LPASAALLP
-1396 HADVSWL
+1396 HADVAWV
-1403 SSLRPLL
+1403 SSLRPL
-1410 PKDMNGEEQSLY
+1410 PPRQAGGEEQSRY
-1422 YRQWTTARQHHVD
+1422 YRQWTSARPHHAD
-1435 YNNQSES
+1435 YSNQPDPGSGTR
-1442 AGLRSFHPRRLLL
+1442 ACHPRRLLL
-1455 TGPPQVGKTGSY
+1455 SGPPQVGKTGSY

-1484 DVYDEE
+1484 DVYDEG
-1490 EINANST
+1490 EINADHS
-1497 ESSEITQSSNDHWPD
+1497 ESSEVSQSEGEPWPD
-1512 VEIFSKIT
+1512 IESFSKIP
-1520 FDLSVHDTKYG
+1520 FDVSVHDPKYRL
-1531 SMSPVYT
+1531 MSLVYT
-1538 EQLSRVKQEASKETK
+1538 EKLAGVKREAIKESK

-1567 TKYSAYNTFHHCEQ
+1567 TKYAAYNTFHHCEQ
-1581 CHQYMDINPAAQMTD
+1581 CHQYMDFTSASQMSD

-1608 LGEEVQLHFI
+1608 LGEEVQLYFI
-1618 IPKSKENHF
+1618 IPKSKESHF

-1635 LESMRLPLVSDKQNL
+1635 LESMRLPLVSDKNL

-1668 LLNLYHAM
+1668 LLNLFHAM

-1742 VKRQCVWP
+1742 IKRQCVWP

-1760 LWNIHSVQE
+1760 LWNIHSVEE
-1769 QSSQSMEPG
+1769 QSGQPVETGVS
-1778 STSKNVSLKSV
+1778 SKNVSLKSV

-1798 IVHYAIL
+1798 IIHYAIL
-1805 GIQKWNSKLN
+1805 GIQKWSSKLT
-1815 SRGSK
+1815 SQSLK
-1820 PPFSRCHV
+1820 SPFSRCHV
-1828 HDFILLNVDLTQ
+1828 HDFILLNIDLTQ
-1840 NVQYDLNRYFC
+1840 NVQYDFNRYFC

-1875 MKKHIQVGGQKD
+1875 MKKQVQVGGQRD
-1887 FAIKPKI
+1887 FIIKPKI
-1894 MVSESVAPII
+1894 MVSESLAPIL

-1924 FLLEKFLQHATY
+1924 FLLEKFLQHASY

-1943 HNFKNPVLAID
+1943 QNFRSPVLAID

-1964 ICYVSSRPHSI
+1964 ICYVSSRPHSS

-1982 YFSGLLLY
+1982 CFSGLLLY

-2041 EFQTANCIDDKPLYF
+2041 EFQTANSNDDKPLYF
-2056 LTGRHI
+2056 LTGRHV

>member
-1 MRNPAGASS
+1 
-10 LISFSVIWDWKLRE
+10 
-24 GSSDEDSL
+24 
-32 AEVFDDRT
+32 
-40 ALVPYFTGC
+40 
-49 LRTLND
+49 
-55 LDNVAAGYPK
+55 
-65 LLATTLNHECISK
+65 
-78 RLKEYKKIMGNSYA
+78 MGNSYA

-129 PDQPPFLPE
+129 PDQHPFSAA

-145 ELDKEL
+145 DLDKDL

-161 DFSNN
+161 DFSNSLA
-166 QTVNEMEDEEEDEDM
+166 VNEMEDDDDDEEM
-181 SDSSSPP
+181 SESNSPP

-210 KDLRLISLCVEQI
+210 KDLRLVSLCMEQI

-302 YYLVRSSQGVLSKG
+302 YYLVRTSQGVLSKG
-316 PLICWKAASLPECRS
+316 PLICWKECRS

-336 ASHSAKPNSSV
+336 ACHPTKPNPSV
-347 SPSTAPES
+347 SSTVTPEN
-355 GRANGYK
+355 GTTNGYK
-362 SGFTQTDSSVFSPA
+362 TGFTQTDA
-376 KSSSAVNISGTQ
+376 
-388 DLSRNKNIV
+388 
-397 KPLALSV
+397 
-404 QLVGKTFAT
+404 
-413 APLTL
+413 
-418 RNCDVANGNS
+418 ANGNS
-428 SGGRNNVLSSTFSRP
+428 HGGKSSASGSTPARPGNYSLSPRP
-443 MPHSTSPSPAC
+443 SYA
-454 FSVDQ
+454 SVDQ
-459 ASMSSSGPPKKRHR
+459 ATMFISGPPKKRHR
-473 GWSPGS
+473 GWYPGS
-479 PVPPPGLVVPVPTI
+479 PVPQPGLVVPVPAI
-493 RPLTRT
+493 RPLSRT
-499 EPLLSVPVPQS
+499 EPLLSAPVPQTP
-510 MLTGILQPQ
+510 LTGILQPR

-529 PENLLNNSGIRPVI
+529 PENLLSNSGVRPVI

-570 KIPQLE
+570 KIPQLD
-576 NKDLDLLGLTGGQ
+576 NKDLEQLGLTSSQ

-610 QIPLREEFEQ
+610 QMPLREEFEQ

-626 QEFTLRERSLQMSGQ
+626 QEFTLRERALQMGSS
-641 CISVSP
+641 CTPVSP
-647 GQLPWLARLITSV
+647 GQLPWLARLIASV
-660 SQDLVHVVVTQNSL
+660 SQDLVHVIVTQNSL
-674 AEGISETLRSLNEM
+674 AEGISETLRILSEM
-688 KHQQRLPD
+688 RHYQRLPD

-704 KNRGN
+704 KIRGN
-709 EFCVVVLGQY
+709 EFCVVVLGQH
-719 QSRALAEGMLTTS
+719 QSRALAESMLTTS

-753 FKNTSL
+753 FKTTSL
-759 GDDLDKLLEKMQQQ
+759 GDDLDKLLEKMQQR
-773 RGDNVVIP
+773 RGDSVVTP
-781 FNGDVSEC
+781 FNGDLNEC
-789 VSSQEAATMVSAQ
+789 VSPQEAATMIPTQ
-802 DSDLDIATFQIY
+802 NLDSDNETFQIY

-826 QVCAIADSGNQS
+826 QVCAIADSGSQS

-846 VDFIVI
+846 VDFIII

-863 LQRIRQSGVLVDL
+863 LQRVRQSGVLIDL
-876 GLEENGTAYQR
+876 GLEENGTAHQR

-899 QTKFEVF
+899 QSKFEVF

-923 NAHIDLTSAISS
+923 NSHVELTSVISG

-944 GLADRVINCREVTE
+944 GLADRVINCREVLE

-971 YALQTQ
+971 YTLQTQ
-977 QSRISSSNEVHWIQF
+977 QSRISSSNEVHWIQL
-992 DNMEEM
+992 DTMEEV
-998 GSEEKLYFGL
+998 GCEEKLYFGL
-1008 NEYSKSLQWGITSP
+1008 NEYSKSLQWGVTSP
-1022 LLRCDENFEK
+1022 LLRCDETFEK

-1042 RLHSMVIRCY
+1042 RLHSMVVRCY
-1052 LLIQQYS
+1052 LLIQHYS

-1078 TLSIMDDLITAP
+1078 TLSIMDDLISSP
-1090 GKNRNGCGHMLIIR
+1090 GKNKSGKGHMLVIR

-1113 ARERLQEVR
+1113 AKERLQEVR

-1129 RFEILLGNP
+1129 RFEIILGNP
-1138 ASEFT
+1138 ASELN
-1143 VAKHFVTRLKAWRG
+1143 VATHFVARLKIWRG
-1157 NEQEDWVPRTYQDLE
+1157 NEPEEWIPRTYQDLE

-1184 TLGETFPRS
+1184 PLGETFPRS

-1217 LACCYVSKGAIRG
+1217 LACCYVSKEVIRG
-1230 SIVALD
+1230 PTAALD
-1236 LSEKEHEKANI
+1236 LSGKEPEQAPSSEKD
-1247 SENDS
+1247 SE
-1252 DELLIDLE
+1252 ELLIDLE

-1268 VTGTSGSIAENGVSS
+1268 VTGTSGSIMENGVSS
-1283 SSAVDKSQKQPVSL
+1283 SSTADKSQKQSLTSSFQSPVT
-1297 NFQNVAVS
+1297 
-1305 SVDEGTYPRSTAGET
+1305 SVGLDEGVSASTARAGET
-1320 LKQECDSLGNQMA
+1320 LKQECDSLGPLMA

-1339 LSSSSVARTFRWPS
+1339 PSSSSSGSRSLAWPG
-1353 QSVKECKTLHAALPR
+1353 QPPRGLRGLHTALPPV
-1368 IVIMS
+1368 VILS
-1373 KAAYCLLGSQKSGH
+1373 KAAYSLLGSQKGSK

-1396 HADVSWL
+1396 HADVAWV
-1403 SSLRPLL
+1403 SSLRPSLH
-1410 PKDMNGEEQSLY
+1410 KDMSSEEQSLY
-1422 YRQWTTARQHHVD
+1422 YRQWTSARQHHAD
-1435 YNNQSES
+1435 YSNQPDS
-1442 AGLRSFHPRRLLL
+1442 ASGARTFHPRRLLL
-1455 TGPPQVGKTGSY
+1455 SGPPQVGKTGSY

-1490 EINANST
+1490 EINTDYNK
-1497 ESSEITQSSNDHWPD
+1497 SSDVSQSEGEPWPD
-1512 VEIFSKIT
+1512 IESFSKLP
-1520 FDLSVHDTKYG
+1520 FDVSVHDPKYRL
-1531 SMSPVYT
+1531 MSLVYT
-1538 EQLSRVKQEASKETK
+1538 EKLAGVKQEIIKECK
-1553 VEEPRKR
+1553 VEESRKR

-1567 TKYSAYNTFHHCEQ
+1567 TKYAAYNTFHHCEQ
-1581 CHQYMDINPAAQMTD
+1581 CHQYMDFTPASQMSD

-1608 LGEEVQLHFI
+1608 LGEEVQLYFI
-1618 IPKSKENHF
+1618 IPKSKESHF

-1635 LESMRLPLVSDKQNL
+1635 LESMRLPLVSDKNL

-1668 LLNLYHAM
+1668 LLNLFHAM
-1676 EGISH
+1676 EGINH

-1760 LWNIHSVQE
+1760 LWNIHSAQE
-1769 QSSQSMEPG
+1769 QTSQPMEAG
-1778 STSKNVSLKSV
+1778 VSSKNVSLKSV

-1805 GIQKWNSKLN
+1805 GIQKWSSKLT
-1815 SRGSK
+1815 SQSLRA
-1820 PPFSRCHV
+1820 PFSRCHV
-1828 HDFILLNVDLTQ
+1828 HDFILLNIDLTQ
-1840 NVQYDLNRYFC
+1840 NVQYDFNRYFC

-1875 MKKHIQVGGQKD
+1875 MKKQVQVGGQRD
-1887 FAIKPKI
+1887 FIIKPKI
-1894 MVSESVAPII
+1894 MVSQSLAPIL

-1924 FLLEKFLQHATY
+1924 FLLERFLQHAAY

-1943 HNFKNPVLAID
+1943 QNFKSPVLAID
-1954 CYLNIGPEVA
+1954 CYLNIGQEVA
-1964 ICYVSSRPHSI
+1964 ICYISSRPHSS

-1982 YFSGLLLY
+1982 FFSGLLLY

-2041 EFQTANCIDDKPLYF
+2041 EFQTANSSDDKPLYF
-2056 LTGRHI
+2056 LTGRHV

>member
-1 MRNPAGASS
+1 
-10 LISFSVIWDWKLRE
+10 
-24 GSSDEDSL
+24 
-32 AEVFDDRT
+32 
-40 ALVPYFTGC
+40 
-49 LRTLND
+49 
-55 LDNVAAGYPK
+55 
-65 LLATTLNHECISK
+65 
-78 RLKEYKKIMGNSYA
+78 MGNSYA

-129 PDQPPFLPE
+129 PDQHPFSSA

-145 ELDKEL
+145 DLDKDL

-166 QTVNEMEDEEEDEDM
+166 VAINEMEDDDDEEEM
-181 SDSSSPP
+181 SDSNSPP

-210 KDLRLISLCVEQI
+210 KDLRLVSLCMEQI

-302 YYLVRSSQGVLSKG
+302 YYLVRTSQGVLSKG
-316 PLICWKAASLPECRS
+316 PLICWKECRS

-336 ASHSAKPNSSV
+336 VCHSTKPISSV
-347 SPSTAPES
+347 SSAVAPEN
-355 GRANGYK
+355 GTANGYK
-362 SGFTQTDSSVFSPA
+362 AGFTQTEAANGATSHGGKSGT
-376 KSSSAVNISGTQ
+376 SSST
-388 DLSRNKNIV
+388 
-397 KPLALSV
+397 P
-404 QLVGKTFAT
+404 
-413 APLTL
+413 
-418 RNCDVANGNS
+418 
-428 SGGRNNVLSSTFSRP
+428 SRP
-443 MPHSTSPSPAC
+443 GNYSLSPRPSYTSI
-454 FSVDQ
+454 DQ
-459 ASMSSSGPPKKRHR
+459 ANMFISGPPKKRHR
-473 GWSPGS
+473 GWYPGS
-479 PVPPPGLVVPVPTI
+479 PVSQPALVVPVPTV
-493 RPLTRT
+493 RPLSRT
-499 EPLLSVPVPQS
+499 EPLLPSQVPQTP
-510 MLTGILQPQ
+510 LTGILQPR
-519 PIPAGETVIV
+519 PVPAGETVIV
-529 PENLLNNSGIRPVI
+529 PENLLSNSGVRPVI

-570 KIPQLE
+570 KVPQLE
-576 NKDLDLLGLTGGQ
+576 NKDLEQLGLTSTQ

-620 IMLKAM
+620 IILRAM
-626 QEFTLRERSLQMSGQ
+626 QEFAVRERTLQMGVP
-641 CISVSP
+641 CTPVSP
-647 GQLPWLARLITSV
+647 GQLPWLARLAASV
-660 SQDLVHVVVTQNSL
+660 SQDMVHVIVTQNSL
-674 AEGISETLRSLNEM
+674 AEGISETLRLLSEG
-688 KHQQRLPD
+688 KHYQRLPD

-704 KNRGN
+704 KIRGN
-709 EFCVVVLGQY
+709 EFCVVVLGQH
-719 QSRALAEGMLTTS
+719 QSRALAESMLTTS

-753 FKNTSL
+753 FKTTSL
-759 GDDLDKLLEKMQQQ
+759 GDDLDKLLEKMQQR
-773 RGDNVVIP
+773 RGDSVVTP
-781 FNGDVSEC
+781 FNGDLKEC
-789 VSSQEAATMVSAQ
+789 VSPQEAAAMIPTQ
-802 DSDLDIATFQIY
+802 NLDVDNETFQIY

-821 RKLLS
+821 RRLLS
-826 QVCAIADSGNQS
+826 QVCTIADSGSQS

-846 VDFIVI
+846 VDFIII

-863 LQRIRQSGVLVDL
+863 LQRVRQSGVLVDL
-876 GLEENGTAYQR
+876 GLEENGMAHQR
-887 AEKYVVRLDNEI
+887 AEKYVVRLDNDI
-899 QTKFEVF
+899 QSKFEVF

-923 NAHIDLTSAISS
+923 NSHVELTSVVSG
-935 SLSHGEPSH
+935 SLSHGEPTH
-944 GLADRVINCREVTE
+944 GLADRVINCREVLE

-971 YALQTQ
+971 YTLQTQ
-977 QSRISSSNEVHWIQF
+977 QSRISTSNEVHWIQL
-992 DNMEEM
+992 DTMEDV
-998 GSEEKLYFGL
+998 GCEKLYFGL

-1022 LLRCDENFEK
+1022 LLRFDETFEK
-1032 MVNTLLERYP
+1032 MVSTLLERYP
-1042 RLHSMVIRCY
+1042 RLHSMVVRCY

-1078 TLSIMDDLITAP
+1078 TLSIMDDLLSCP
-1090 GKNRNGCGHMLIIR
+1090 GKTKSGRGHMLVIR

-1113 ARERLQEVR
+1113 AKERLQEVR

-1129 RFEILLGNP
+1129 RFEIILGNP
-1138 ASEFT
+1138 VSELHIAT
-1143 VAKHFVTRLKAWRG
+1143 HFVARLKTWRG
-1157 NEQEDWVPRTYQDLE
+1157 NDQEDWLPRTYQDLE

-1184 TLGETFPRS
+1184 PLGETFPRS

-1217 LACCYVSKGAIRG
+1217 LACCYVSKEVIRG
-1230 SIVALD
+1230 PAAALD
-1236 LSEKEHEKANI
+1236 LSGKEAERAPT

-1252 DELLIDLE
+1252 EELFIDLE

-1268 VTGTSGSIAENGVSS
+1268 VTGTSGSIMENGVSS
-1283 SSAVDKSQKQPVSL
+1283 SSTDKSQQQPPTPT
-1297 NFQNVAVS
+1297 FQS
-1305 SVDEGTYPRSTAGET
+1305 PTPSVRLDEGVSASTAVTGES
-1320 LKQECDSLGNQMA
+1320 LKQECDSVGLPMT

-1339 LSSSSVARTFRWPS
+1339 PSSSSSSSAQPLAWSGQPPRGCRG
-1353 QSVKECKTLHAALPR
+1353 LHTALPPV
-1368 IVIMS
+1368 VILS
-1373 KAAYCLLGSQKSGH
+1373 KAAYSLLGSQKGGR
-1387 LPSSSSLLP
+1387 LPPSSSLLP
-1396 HADVSWL
+1396 HADVAWV
-1403 SSLRPLL
+1403 SSLRPGLH
-1410 PKDMNGEEQSLY
+1410 KDMSSEEQSLF
-1422 YRQWTTARQHHVD
+1422 YRQWTSARQHHAD
-1435 YNNQSES
+1435 HSNQPDPASGS
-1442 AGLRSFHPRRLLL
+1442 RTLHPRRLLL

-1490 EINANST
+1490 EINTDHSENSGA
-1497 ESSEITQSSNDHWPD
+1497 SQSEGEPWPD
-1512 VEIFSKIT
+1512 IETFSKMP
-1520 FDLSVHDTKYG
+1520 FDLSVHDPKY
-1531 SMSPVYT
+1531 SLMSLVYT
-1538 EQLSRVKQEASKETK
+1538 EKLAGIKQEVIKEYK
-1553 VEEPRKR
+1553 VEEPGKR
-1560 ETVSMML
+1560 ETMSIML
-1567 TKYSAYNTFHHCEQ
+1567 TKYAAYNTFHHCEQ
-1581 CHQYMDINPAAQMTD
+1581 CQQYMDFTPTSQMSD

-1608 LGEEVQLHFI
+1608 LGEEVQLYFI
-1618 IPKSKENHF
+1618 IPKSKESHF
-1627 VFSKQGKH
+1627 VFSKQGRH
-1635 LESMRLPLVSDKQNL
+1635 LESMRLPLVSDKNL

-1668 LLNLYHAM
+1668 LLNLFHAM

-1769 QSSQSMEPG
+1769 QTSQPTEAGIS
-1778 STSKNVSLKSV
+1778 SKNVSLKSV

-1805 GIQKWNSKLN
+1805 GIQKWNSKLTSQN
-1815 SRGSK
+1815 LK
-1820 PPFSRCHV
+1820 APFSRCHV
-1828 HDFILLNVDLTQ
+1828 HDFILLNIDLTQ
-1840 NVQYDLNRYFC
+1840 NVQYDFNRYFC

-1875 MKKHIQVGGQKD
+1875 MKKHVQVGGQRD
-1887 FAIKPKI
+1887 FIIKPKI
-1894 MVSESVAPII
+1894 MVSESFAPIL

-1924 FLLEKFLQHATY
+1924 FLLEKFLQHASY

-1943 HNFKNPVLAID
+1943 HNFKCPVLAID
-1954 CYLNIGPEVA
+1954 CYLNIGQEVA
-1964 ICYVSSRPHSI
+1964 ICYVSSRPHSS

-1982 YFSGLLLY
+1982 FFSGLLLY

-2030 LEDEWQFRLRD
+2030 LEDQWQFRLRD
-2041 EFQTANCIDDKPLYF
+2041 EFQTANSSDDKPLYF
-2056 LTGRHI
+2056 LTGRHV

>member
-1 MRNPAGASS
+1 
-10 LISFSVIWDWKLRE
+10 
-24 GSSDEDSL
+24 
-32 AEVFDDRT
+32 
-40 ALVPYFTGC
+40 
-49 LRTLND
+49 
-55 LDNVAAGYPK
+55 
-65 LLATTLNHECISK
+65 
-78 RLKEYKKIMGNSYA
+78 MGNSYA

-138 DVKPKVE
+138 
-145 ELDKEL
+145 
-151 VHRYTQNGSL
+151 VHRYSQNGNL
-161 DFSNN
+161 DFSTN

-210 KDLRLISLCVEQI
+210 KDLRLVSLCMEQI

-316 PLICWKAASLPECRS
+316 PLICWKAASFAECRS

-336 ASHSAKPNSSV
+336 ASLSAKPNSSV
-347 SPSTAPES
+347 SPSTTPEGGS
-355 GRANGYK
+355 ANGYK
-362 SGFTQTDSSVFSPA
+362 SGFTQTDSSVFSTA
-376 KSSSAVNISGTQ
+376 KSSSAVNLSGTQ
-388 DLSRNKNIV
+388 DPSRNKNIV

-404 QLVGKTFAT
+404 QLVGKA
-413 APLTL
+413 
-418 RNCDVANGNS
+418 
-428 SGGRNNVLSSTFSRP
+428 FS
-443 MPHSTSPSPAC
+443 A
-454 FSVDQ
+454 
-459 ASMSSSGPPKKRHR
+459 ASMSNSGPPKKRHR

-479 PVPPPGLVVPVPTI
+479 PVPPPGLAVPVPTVQ
-493 RPLTRT
+493 PSART
-499 EPLLSVPVPQS
+499 VPQS

-529 PENLLNNSGIRPVI
+529 PENLLNNSGVRPVI

-570 KIPQLE
+570 KVPQLE
-576 NKDLDLLGLTGGQ
+576 MKDLDLLGLTSSQ

-603 LVRLGPD
+603 LVQLGPD

-626 QEFTLRERSLQMSGQ
+626 QEFTLRERSLQMSAQ

-647 GQLPWLARLITSV
+647 GQLPWLARLIASV
-660 SQDLVHVVVTQNSL
+660 SRDLVHVVVTQNSL

-688 KHQQRLPD
+688 KHQQKLPD

-704 KNRGN
+704 KIRGN

-719 QSRALAEGMLTTS
+719 QSRALAESMLTTS

-759 GDDLDKLLEKMQQQ
+759 GDDLDKLLEKMLQQ
-773 RGDNVVIP
+773 RGESVIIP

-789 VSSQEAATMVSAQ
+789 VSSQEAIAMVSTQ
-802 DSDLDIATFQIY
+802 EPDLDVDTFQIY

-876 GLEENGTAYQR
+876 GLEDNGTAYQR

-923 NAHIDLTSAISS
+923 NAHVDLTSAISS

-944 GLADRVINCREVTE
+944 GLADRVINCREVLE

-992 DNMEEM
+992 DTVDDAA
-998 GSEEKLYFGL
+998 SEDKLYFGL
-1008 NEYSKSLQWGITSP
+1008 NEYSKSLQWGVTSP
-1022 LLRCDENFEK
+1022 LLRCDETFEK

-1059 EALMA
+1059 QALMA

-1078 TLSIMDDLITAP
+1078 TLSIMDDLITSP
-1090 GKNRNGCGHMLIIR
+1090 GKDKNGCGHMLVIR

-1113 ARERLQEVR
+1113 AKERLQEVR

-1138 ASEFT
+1138 ASELT
-1143 VAKHFVTRLKAWRG
+1143 VAKHFVTRLKTWRG
-1157 NEQEDWVPRTYQDLE
+1157 YEQDDWIPRTYQDLE

-1184 TLGETFPRS
+1184 PLGETFPRS

-1202 DSSYLTRTALEQEVG
+1202 DSSYLTRTALEQEIG
-1217 LACCYVSKGAIRG
+1217 LACCYVSKEAIRG
-1230 SIVALD
+1230 PIVALD
-1236 LSEKEHEKANI
+1236 LSEKEHEKANG

-1252 DELLIDLE
+1252 DELLIDLD

-1268 VTGTSGSIAENGVSS
+1268 VTGTSGSLADNGVSS
-1283 SSAVDKSQKQPVSL
+1283 SSAADKSQKQAPSL
-1297 NFQNVAVS
+1297 NFQTVAHS
-1305 SVDEGTYPRSTAGET
+1305 SVDEGTYPSFTTGET
-1320 LKQECDSLGNQMA
+1320 MKQECDSLGNQMA

-1339 LSSSSVARTFRWPS
+1339 LSSLSSVSQTFRWPAHS
-1353 QSVKECKTLHAALPR
+1353 AKDSKVLHAALPR
-1368 IVIMS
+1368 IVILS
-1373 KAAYCLLGSQKSGH
+1373 KAAYCLLSSQKSGN

-1410 PKDMNGEEQSLY
+1410 HKDMNSEEQSLY
-1422 YRQWTTARQHHVD
+1422 YRQWTTARQHHAD
-1435 YNNQSES
+1435 FSNQGEASGS
-1442 AGLRSFHPRRLLL
+1442 RSFHPRRLLL

-1490 EINANST
+1490 EVNANHT
-1497 ESSEITQSSNDHWPD
+1497 ENSEITQSSNDHWPD
-1512 VEIFSKIT
+1512 IEIFSKMP
-1520 FDLSVHDTKYG
+1520 FDLSVHDPKYRTI
-1531 SMSPVYT
+1531 SPVYT
-1538 EQLSRVKQEASKETK
+1538 EQLSRVKQETSKETK
-1553 VEEPRKR
+1553 SEEPKKR

-1567 TKYSAYNTFHHCEQ
+1567 TKYAAYNTFHHCEQ
-1581 CHQYMDINPAAQMTD
+1581 CHQYMDINPAAQISD

-1635 LESMRLPLVSDKQNL
+1635 LESMRLPLVSDKNL

-1760 LWNIHSVQE
+1760 LWNMHSVHE
-1769 QSSQSMEPG
+1769 QSSLCFSMKTVYLGNFSFLE
-1778 STSKNVSLKSV
+1778 SIKLLLFSV
-1789 LQHIEATPK
+1789 LLLSIMEK
-1798 IVHYAIL
+1798 IAF
-1805 GIQKWNSKLN
+1805 QKWCIRLN
-1815 SRGSK
+1815 VRK
-1820 PPFSRCHV
+1820 AKAPFSRCHV
-1828 HDFILLNVDLTQ
+1828 HDFILLNIDLTQ

-1868 RFNNFSL
+1868 RFNNYSV

-1887 FAIKPKI
+1887 FVVKPKI
-1894 MVSESVAPII
+1894 MVSDSLAPIM

-1917 LLAAPAQ
+1917 LLAAPSQ

-1943 HNFKNPVLAID
+1943 RNFKNPVLAID
-1954 CYLNIGPEVA
+1954 CYLNIGLEVA
-1964 ICYVSSRPHSI
+1964 ICYISSRPHSV

-1982 YFSGLLLY
+1982 FFSGLLLY

-2002 KFKFLKGATLCVI
+2002 RLRFLKGATLCVI

-2041 EFQTANCIDDKPLYF
+2041 EFQTANSSDDKPLYF

>member
-1 MRNPAGASS
+1 
-10 LISFSVIWDWKLRE
+10 
-24 GSSDEDSL
+24 
-32 AEVFDDRT
+32 
-40 ALVPYFTGC
+40 
-49 LRTLND
+49 
-55 LDNVAAGYPK
+55 
-65 LLATTLNHECISK
+65 
-78 RLKEYKKIMGNSYA
+78 MGNSYA
-92 GQLKSARFE
+92 GQLKSAQFE

-129 PDQPPFLPE
+129 PDQHPFSSA

-145 ELDKEL
+145 DLDKDL

-166 QTVNEMEDEEEDEDM
+166 LTVNEMEDDEDDEEM
-181 SDSSSPP
+181 SDSNSPP

-210 KDLRLISLCVEQI
+210 KDLRLVSLCMEQI

-316 PLICWKAASLPECRS
+316 PLICWKECRS

-336 ASHSAKPNSSV
+336 TCHSMKPNSSV
-347 SPSTAPES
+347 SSTVTPEN
-355 GRANGYK
+355 GTTNGYK
-362 SGFTQTDSSVFSPA
+362 SGFIQTDA
-376 KSSSAVNISGTQ
+376 
-388 DLSRNKNIV
+388 
-397 KPLALSV
+397 
-404 QLVGKTFAT
+404 
-413 APLTL
+413 
-418 RNCDVANGNS
+418 ANGNS
-428 SGGRNNVLSSTFSRP
+428 SHGGKSSASSSTPARP
-443 MPHSTSPSPAC
+443 GNYSLSPRPSYA
-454 FSVDQ
+454 SGDQ
-459 ASMSSSGPPKKRHR
+459 ATMFISGPPKKRHR
-473 GWSPGS
+473 GWYPGS
-479 PVPPPGLVVPVPTI
+479 PVPQPGLVVPVPTV
-493 RPLTRT
+493 RPLSRS
-499 EPLLSVPVPQS
+499 ESLLSAPVPQTP
-510 MLTGILQPQ
+510 LTGILQPR

-529 PENLLNNSGIRPVI
+529 PENLLTNSGVRPVI

-576 NKDLDLLGLTGGQ
+576 NKDLEHLGLTGSQ

-626 QEFTLRERSLQMSGQ
+626 QEFTLRERALQMGAQ
-641 CISVSP
+641 CAPVSP
-647 GQLPWLARLITSV
+647 GQLPWLARLIASV
-660 SQDLVHVVVTQNSL
+660 SQDLVHVIVTQNSL
-674 AEGISETLRSLNEM
+674 AEGISETLRTLSEM
-688 KHQQRLPD
+688 RHYQRLPD

-704 KNRGN
+704 KIRGN
-709 EFCVVVLGQY
+709 EFCVVVLGQH
-719 QSRALAEGMLTTS
+719 QSRALAESMLTTS

-753 FKNTSL
+753 FKTTSL
-759 GDDLDKLLEKMQQQ
+759 GDDLDKLLDKMQQR
-773 RGDNVVIP
+773 RGESVVTP
-781 FNGDVSEC
+781 FNGDLHEC
-789 VSSQEAATMVSAQ
+789 VSAQEAATMIPTQ
-802 DSDLDIATFQIY
+802 NLDLDIETFQIY

-826 QVCAIADSGNQS
+826 QVCAIADSGSQS

-846 VDFIVI
+846 VDFIII

-923 NAHIDLTSAISS
+923 NSHVELTSVISG

-944 GLADRVINCREVTE
+944 GLADRVINCREVLE

-971 YALQTQ
+971 YTLQTQ
-977 QSRISSSNEVHWIQF
+977 QSRISSSNEVHWIQL
-992 DNMEEM
+992 DNMEDM
-998 GSEEKLYFGL
+998 SCEEKLYFGL

-1022 LLRCDENFEK
+1022 LLRCDETFEK

-1042 RLHSMVIRCY
+1042 RLHSMVVRCY

-1078 TLSIMDDLITAP
+1078 TLSIMDDLISSP
-1090 GKNRNGCGHMLIIR
+1090 GKTRSGRGHMLIIR

-1113 ARERLQEVR
+1113 AKERLQEVR

-1129 RFEILLGNP
+1129 RFEIILGNP
-1138 ASEFT
+1138 ASELS
-1143 VAKHFVTRLKAWRG
+1143 VATHFVARLKTWRG
-1157 NEQEDWVPRTYQDLE
+1157 NEPEEWTPRTYQDLE

-1184 TLGETFPRS
+1184 PLGETFPRS

-1217 LACCYVSKGAIRG
+1217 LACCYVSKEVIRG
-1230 SIVALD
+1230 PAVALD
-1236 LSEKEHEKANI
+1236 LSGKEQERATI

-1268 VTGTSGSIAENGVSS
+1268 VTGTSGSIMENGVSS
-1283 SSAVDKSQKQPVSL
+1283 SSAADRSQKLSL
-1297 NFQNVAVS
+1297 TPSFQSPANS
-1305 SVDEGTYPRSTAGET
+1305 MGLDEGVSAGTGGAGET
-1320 LKQECDSLGNQMA
+1320 LKQECDSLGPQMA

-1339 LSSSSVARTFRWPS
+1339 PSSSSSSSSSGPRAVSWPG
-1353 QSVKECKTLHAALPR
+1353 QLPQGCRGLHAALPP
-1368 IVIMS
+1368 IVILS
-1373 KAAYCLLGSQKSGH
+1373 KAAYSLLGSQRGGK
-1387 LPSSSSLLP
+1387 PPASSSLLP
-1396 HADVSWL
+1396 HADVAWV

-1410 PKDMNGEEQSLY
+1410 HKDMSSEEQSLY
-1422 YRQWTTARQHHVD
+1422 YRQWTSARQHHAD
-1435 YNNQSES
+1435 FSNQPDPASG
-1442 AGLRSFHPRRLLL
+1442 ARACHPRRLLL

-1484 DVYDEE
+1484 DVYDEG
-1490 EINANST
+1490 EINT
-1497 ESSEITQSSNDHWPD
+1497 DHSECSGVSQAEGEPWPD
-1512 VEIFSKIT
+1512 IESFSKMP
-1520 FDLSVHDTKYG
+1520 FDVSVHDPKY
-1531 SMSPVYT
+1531 SLMSLVYT
-1538 EQLSRVKQEASKETK
+1538 EKLAGVKQEAIKDSK

-1560 ETVSMML
+1560 GTVSMML
-1567 TKYSAYNTFHHCEQ
+1567 TKYAAYNTFHHCEQ
-1581 CHQYMDINPAAQMTD
+1581 CHQYMDCTSASQMSD

-1608 LGEEVQLHFI
+1608 LGEEVQLYFI
-1618 IPKSKENHF
+1618 IPKSKESHF

-1635 LESMRLPLVSDKQNL
+1635 LESMRLPLVSDKNL

-1668 LLNLYHAM
+1668 LLNLFHAM

-1760 LWNIHSVQE
+1760 LWNIHSVQD
-1769 QSSQSMEPG
+1769 QTSQPMEAG
-1778 STSKNVSLKSV
+1778 VSSKNVSLKSV

-1798 IVHYAIL
+1798 IIHYAIL
-1805 GIQKWNSKLN
+1805 GIQKWSSKLT
-1815 SRGSK
+1815 SQSLK
-1820 PPFSRCHV
+1820 APFSRCHV
-1828 HDFILLNVDLTQ
+1828 HDFILLNIDLTQ
-1840 NVQYDLNRYFC
+1840 NVQYDFNRYFC

-1875 MKKHIQVGGQKD
+1875 MKKHVQVGGQRD
-1887 FAIKPKI
+1887 FIIKPKI
-1894 MVSESVAPII
+1894 MVSESLAPIL

-1924 FLLEKFLQHATY
+1924 FLLEKFLQHASY

-1943 HNFKNPVLAID
+1943 HNFKSPVLAID

-1964 ICYVSSRPHSI
+1964 ICYISSRPHSS

-1982 YFSGLLLY
+1982 FFSGLLLY

-2041 EFQTANCIDDKPLYF
+2041 EFQTANSSDDKPLYF
-2056 LTGRHI
+2056 LTGRHV